1 MRQQLTL
8 QLFTPVGLHVLKL
21 YELYDPLHAEQHV
34 YNLTFGELLQN
45 NMMTANVL
53 NFINEPIS
61 RALNNPEFSVL
72 DLNVEINLKR
82 IHYLFIR
89 GDYYNICKTFDAL
102 SEIISCYQCDV
113 LLLTGRPSRLPGVQS
128 YFRSRLSIPAG
139 RILPLHGYYTGG
151 WYPFH
156 KQERIDDPK
165 TTAAVGAMLCFLSK
179 NLRLA
184 NFYFRSANMDLYST
198 VKYIGLLDNLN
209 MIKQENIYYRDIDL
223 DDPDYDFPDLSF
235 EIRGTTRLGFKQLE
249 IDRWPASPIYIL
261 TIENS
266 EVAKRLSADGAV
278 LEVTLGIKN
287 RQKTVENF
295 YIKDVKASDGRT
307 CDKTKDIKLNLNT
320 MVNSGLI
327 STQYWLDSGIGFFG
341 LSQAGKSY
349 LISALA
355 AGENGKLETVV
366 DNQTLDFIDHVN
378 PVGGGKEATGLVT
391 RFSRTAKG
399 GIANYPLE
407 LKLFQEIEIV
417 KILINAYFKDFDQ
430 QKVVNKIEFSE
441 LNQLIAR
448 AESKKQADY
457 TGGITEDDI
466 VDLYDYLSENFG
478 NSLEGLKG
486 GYWEKAVSLLPYL
499 ATVDRGILFSV
510 LWGGINE
517 LTAIYVQL
525 ATTLSSLNHVNT
537 VYAPLSVLVK
547 ENDGKKSQIDSIMNV
562 DMLERLNTEKDSSV
576 SVTPVNGVPTSISL
590 AQLAFLTAE
599 LIFPLVNQTRVPTFE
614 KVDLLDFPGYRG
626 RLNLISISD
635 VKEGNP
641 IAQLLLR
648 GKVAY
653 LFEKYTD
660 SQEMNV
666 LVVCT
671 PSDKQSD
678 VNDVGP
684 VLERWIDKT
693 QGETAEKRATKK
705 AGLLWAIT
713 MFDKRIGASLHQSED
728 NLSNTWGKGGLLQQT
743 ILERFGSY
751 DWLSNWSNN
760 GKFNNVFLVRK
771 PGFDVPFLNVDAKAN
786 LELSYNDNYQQEM
799 SVLKKTFVENSDIK
813 EYVNTPDQAWDA
825 MLKLND
831 GGIGRISH
839 YLEQV
844 AITEVKQ
851 QRIVEQLNEKIDY
864 IINMRFDTWY
874 QAGSDEELGK
884 KKQVISGVVK
894 ELRKSIIIR

>member
-1 MRQQLTL
+1 MKNLNEQLPKSWEQIYQASAQAIEWVNQTRDSSKR
-8 QLFTPVGLHVLKL
+8 LHN
-21 YELYDPLHAEQHV
+21 EAD
-34 YNLTFGELLQN
+34 NL
-45 NMMTANVL
+45 
-53 NFINEPIS
+53 I
-61 RALNNPEFSVL
+61 L
-72 DLNVEINLKR
+72 DLR
-82 IHYLFIR
+82 
-89 GDYYNICKTFDAL
+89 
-102 SEIISCYQCDV
+102 
-113 LLLTGRPSRLPGVQS
+113 RL
-128 YFRSRLSIPAG
+128 R
-139 RILPLHGYYTGG
+139 
-151 WYPFH
+151 
-156 KQERIDDPK
+156 
-165 TTAAVGAMLCFLSK
+165 
-179 NLRLA
+179 
-184 NFYFRSANMDLYST
+184 
-198 VKYIGLLDNLN
+198 
-209 MIKQENIYYRDIDL
+209 
-223 DDPDYDFPDLSF
+223 
-235 EIRGTTRLGFKQLE
+235 
-249 IDRWPASPIYIL
+249 
-261 TIENS
+261 NS
-266 EVAKRLSADGAV
+266 AKRLGDVSTKSVAV
-278 LEVTLGIKN
+278 
-287 RQKTVENF
+287 
-295 YIKDVKASDGRT
+295 
-307 CDKTKDIKLNLNT
+307 
-320 MVNSGLI
+320 
-327 STQYWLDSGIGFFG
+327 GFFG

-366 DNQTLDFIDHVN
+366 DNEILDFIDHVN

-430 QKVVNKIEFSE
+430 QKVINKVEFSE
-441 LNQLIAR
+441 LNQLIQR
-448 AESKKQADY
+448 IESKKQVDY

-486 GYWEKAVSLLPYL
+486 GYWEKAMSLLPYL
-499 ATVDRGILFSV
+499 SITDRGTLFSV
-510 LWGGINE
+510 LWGGISE
-517 LTAIYVQL
+517 LTAIYIQL

-537 VYAPLSVLVK
+537 VYAPLTVLVK
-547 ENDGKKSQIDSIMNV
+547 DNGDGTKSQIDSIMNV
-562 DMLERLNTEKDSSV
+562 DMLERLNTENDSSV
-576 SVTPVNGVPTSISL
+576 TVTPLNGVPTSISL

-614 KVDLLDFPGYRG
+614 NVDLLDFPGYRG

-693 QGETAEKRATKK
+693 QGETADKRATKK

-713 MFDKRIGASLHQSED
+713 MFDKRIGASLSLSQD
-728 NLSNTWGKGGLLQQT
+728 NLRNTWGKGGLLQQT

-751 DWLSNWSNN
+751 DWLSNWSND

-786 LELSYNDNYQQEM
+786 VELSYNDNYQQEM
-799 SVLKKTFVENSDIK
+799 LMLKNTFVENPDIQ
-813 EYVNTPDQAWDA
+813 EYVNAPDQAWDA
-825 MLKLND
+825 MLQLND
-831 GGIGRISH
+831 GGIGRISQ

-851 QRIVEQLNEKIDY
+851 QRIVEQLNEQIDY

-884 KKQVISGVVK
+884 KKQIINNVVK
-894 ELRKSIIIR
+894 ELQGKALLLGELLKVLELPDQTIRALYHSSHMDNDISNTSGDDVIDNSSNDFGLNTDFELFPEVNSPLQPQVVANIASESKFAKNVFTAWLEHLRNIVLDKHILQFFSIDQKALSFIVEELITGANRLKLETSLTEKVLANENVGSKRDELESRQISSINMLLADFIAWLGFIPGQTNDIPDSRVNQGKPIFSSPLTQFSSQLSHPLPVLDDKTKNYSQFAIFDWFIAFATLAQENVGHHAGREISQEQNSRLGEILTCFKESQI

>member
-1 MRQQLTL
+1 MKNLNEQLPKSWEQIYQASAQAIEWVNQTRDSSKR
-8 QLFTPVGLHVLKL
+8 LHN
-21 YELYDPLHAEQHV
+21 EAD
-34 YNLTFGELLQN
+34 NL
-45 NMMTANVL
+45 
-53 NFINEPIS
+53 I
-61 RALNNPEFSVL
+61 L
-72 DLNVEINLKR
+72 DLR
-82 IHYLFIR
+82 
-89 GDYYNICKTFDAL
+89 
-102 SEIISCYQCDV
+102 
-113 LLLTGRPSRLPGVQS
+113 RL
-128 YFRSRLSIPAG
+128 R
-139 RILPLHGYYTGG
+139 
-151 WYPFH
+151 
-156 KQERIDDPK
+156 
-165 TTAAVGAMLCFLSK
+165 
-179 NLRLA
+179 
-184 NFYFRSANMDLYST
+184 
-198 VKYIGLLDNLN
+198 
-209 MIKQENIYYRDIDL
+209 
-223 DDPDYDFPDLSF
+223 
-235 EIRGTTRLGFKQLE
+235 
-249 IDRWPASPIYIL
+249 
-261 TIENS
+261 NS
-266 EVAKRLSADGAV
+266 AKRLGDVSTKSVAV
-278 LEVTLGIKN
+278 
-287 RQKTVENF
+287 
-295 YIKDVKASDGRT
+295 
-307 CDKTKDIKLNLNT
+307 
-320 MVNSGLI
+320 
-327 STQYWLDSGIGFFG
+327 GFFG

-366 DNQTLDFIDHVN
+366 DNEVLDFIDHVN

-430 QKVVNKIEFSE
+430 QKVINKVEFSE
-441 LNQLIAR
+441 LNQLIQR
-448 AESKKQADY
+448 IESKKQADY

-486 GYWEKAVSLLPYL
+486 GYWEKVMSLLPYL
-499 ATVDRGILFSV
+499 SITDRGALFSV
-510 LWGGINE
+510 LWGGISE
-517 LTAIYVQL
+517 LTAIYIQL
-525 ATTLSSLNHVNT
+525 ATTLLSLNHVNT
-537 VYAPLSVLVK
+537 IYAPLTVLVK
-547 ENDGKKSQIDSIMNV
+547 DNGDGTKSQIDSIMNV
-562 DMLERLNTEKDSSV
+562 DMLERLNTKNDSSV
-576 SVTPVNGVPTSISL
+576 TVTPLNGVPTSISL

-614 KVDLLDFPGYRG
+614 NVDLLDFPGYRG

-684 VLERWIDKT
+684 VLQRWIDKT
-693 QGETAEKRATKK
+693 QGETADKRATKK

-713 MFDKRIGASLHQSED
+713 MFDKRIGASLSLSQD
-728 NLSNTWGKGGLLQQT
+728 NLKNTWGKGGLLQQT

-751 DWLSNWSNN
+751 DWLSNWSND

-786 LELSYNDNYQQEM
+786 IELSYNENYRQEM
-799 SVLKKTFVENSDIK
+799 LMLKNTFVENPDIQ
-813 EYVNTPDQAWDA
+813 EYVNAPDQAWDA

-831 GGIGRISH
+831 GGIGRISQ

-851 QRIVEQLNEKIDY
+851 QRIVEQLNEQIDY

-874 QAGSDEELGK
+874 QADSDEELGK
-884 KKQVISGVVK
+884 KKQIINNVVK
-894 ELRKSIIIR
+894 ELQGKALLLGELLKVLELPDQTIRALYHSSHMDNDISNTSGDDVIDNSSNDFGLNTDFELFPEVNSPLQPQVVANIASESKFAKNVFTAWLEHLRNIVLDKHILQFFSIDQKALSFIVEELITGANRLKLDTSLTEKVLANENVGSKRDDLESRQVSSINMLLADFIAWLGFIPGQTSNIPVSRVNQGKPIFSSPLSQFSSQLSHPLPVLDDKTKNYSQFAIFDWFIAFATLAQENVGHHAGREISQEQNSRLGEILTCFKESQI

>member
-1 MRQQLTL
+1 MKNLNEQLPKSWEQIYQASAQAIEWVNQTRDSSKR
-8 QLFTPVGLHVLKL
+8 LHN
-21 YELYDPLHAEQHV
+21 EAD
-34 YNLTFGELLQN
+34 NL
-45 NMMTANVL
+45 
-53 NFINEPIS
+53 I
-61 RALNNPEFSVL
+61 L
-72 DLNVEINLKR
+72 DLR
-82 IHYLFIR
+82 
-89 GDYYNICKTFDAL
+89 
-102 SEIISCYQCDV
+102 
-113 LLLTGRPSRLPGVQS
+113 RL
-128 YFRSRLSIPAG
+128 R
-139 RILPLHGYYTGG
+139 
-151 WYPFH
+151 
-156 KQERIDDPK
+156 
-165 TTAAVGAMLCFLSK
+165 
-179 NLRLA
+179 
-184 NFYFRSANMDLYST
+184 
-198 VKYIGLLDNLN
+198 
-209 MIKQENIYYRDIDL
+209 
-223 DDPDYDFPDLSF
+223 
-235 EIRGTTRLGFKQLE
+235 
-249 IDRWPASPIYIL
+249 
-261 TIENS
+261 NS
-266 EVAKRLSADGAV
+266 AKRLGDVSTKSVAV
-278 LEVTLGIKN
+278 
-287 RQKTVENF
+287 
-295 YIKDVKASDGRT
+295 
-307 CDKTKDIKLNLNT
+307 
-320 MVNSGLI
+320 
-327 STQYWLDSGIGFFG
+327 GFFG

-366 DNQTLDFIDHVN
+366 DNEVLDFIDHVN

-430 QKVVNKIEFSE
+430 QKVINKVEFSE
-441 LNQLIAR
+441 LNQLIQR
-448 AESKKQADY
+448 IESKKQVDY

-486 GYWEKAVSLLPYL
+486 GYWEKAMSLLPYL
-499 ATVDRGILFSV
+499 SITDRGTLFSV
-510 LWGGINE
+510 LWGGISE
-517 LTAIYVQL
+517 LTAIYIQL

-537 VYAPLSVLVK
+537 VYAPLTVLVK
-547 ENDGKKSQIDSIMNV
+547 DNGDGTKSQIDSIMNV
-562 DMLERLNTEKDSSV
+562 DMLERLNTENDSSV
-576 SVTPVNGVPTSISL
+576 TVTPLNGVPTSISL

-614 KVDLLDFPGYRG
+614 NVDLLDFPGYRG

-693 QGETAEKRATKK
+693 QGETADKRATKK

-713 MFDKRIGASLHQSED
+713 MFDKRIGASLSLSQD
-728 NLSNTWGKGGLLQQT
+728 NLRNTWGKGGLLQQT

-751 DWLSNWSNN
+751 DWLSNWSND

-786 LELSYNDNYQQEM
+786 VELSYNDNYQQEM
-799 SVLKKTFVENSDIK
+799 LMLKNTFVENPDIQ
-813 EYVNTPDQAWDA
+813 EYVNAPDQAWDA
-825 MLKLND
+825 MLQLND
-831 GGIGRISH
+831 GGIGRISQ

-851 QRIVEQLNEKIDY
+851 QRIVEQLNEQIDY

-884 KKQVISGVVK
+884 KKQIINNVIK
-894 ELRKSIIIR
+894 ELQGKALLLGELLKVLELPDQTIRALYHSSHMDNDISNTSGDDVIDNSSNDFGLNTDFQLFPEVNSPLQPQVVANIASESKFAKNVFTAWLEHLRNIVLDKHILQFFSIDQKALSFIVEELITGANRLKLETSLTEKVLANENVGSKRDELESRQVSSINMLLADFIAWLGFIPGQTNNIPDSRVNQGKPIFSSPLSQFSSQLSHPLPVLDDKTKNYSQFAIFDWFIAFAMLAQENVGHHAGREISQEQNSRLGEILTCFKESQI

>member
-1 MRQQLTL
+1 MKNLNEQLPKSWEQIYQASAQAIEWVNQTRDSSKR
-8 QLFTPVGLHVLKL
+8 LHN
-21 YELYDPLHAEQHV
+21 EAD
-34 YNLTFGELLQN
+34 NL
-45 NMMTANVL
+45 
-53 NFINEPIS
+53 I
-61 RALNNPEFSVL
+61 L
-72 DLNVEINLKR
+72 DLR
-82 IHYLFIR
+82 
-89 GDYYNICKTFDAL
+89 
-102 SEIISCYQCDV
+102 
-113 LLLTGRPSRLPGVQS
+113 RL
-128 YFRSRLSIPAG
+128 R
-139 RILPLHGYYTGG
+139 
-151 WYPFH
+151 
-156 KQERIDDPK
+156 
-165 TTAAVGAMLCFLSK
+165 
-179 NLRLA
+179 
-184 NFYFRSANMDLYST
+184 
-198 VKYIGLLDNLN
+198 
-209 MIKQENIYYRDIDL
+209 
-223 DDPDYDFPDLSF
+223 
-235 EIRGTTRLGFKQLE
+235 
-249 IDRWPASPIYIL
+249 
-261 TIENS
+261 NS
-266 EVAKRLSADGAV
+266 AKRLGDVSTKSVAV
-278 LEVTLGIKN
+278 
-287 RQKTVENF
+287 
-295 YIKDVKASDGRT
+295 
-307 CDKTKDIKLNLNT
+307 
-320 MVNSGLI
+320 
-327 STQYWLDSGIGFFG
+327 GFFG

-366 DNQTLDFIDHVN
+366 DNEVLDFIDHVN

-430 QKVVNKIEFSE
+430 QKVINKVEFSE
-441 LNQLIAR
+441 LNQLIQR
-448 AESKKQADY
+448 IESKKQADY

-486 GYWEKAVSLLPYL
+486 GYWEKAMSLLPYL
-499 ATVDRGILFSV
+499 SITDRGSLFSV
-510 LWGGINE
+510 LWGGISE
-517 LTAIYVQL
+517 LTAIYIQL
-525 ATTLSSLNHVNT
+525 ATTLLSLNHVNT
-537 VYAPLSVLVK
+537 IYAPLTVLVK
-547 ENDGKKSQIDSIMNV
+547 DNGDGTKSQIDSIMNV
-562 DMLERLNTEKDSSV
+562 DMLERLNTKNDSSV
-576 SVTPVNGVPTSISL
+576 TVTPLNGVPTSISL

-614 KVDLLDFPGYRG
+614 NVDLLDFPGYRG

-684 VLERWIDKT
+684 VLQRWIDKT
-693 QGETAEKRATKK
+693 QGETADKRATKK

-713 MFDKRIGASLHQSED
+713 MFDKRIGASLSLSQD
-728 NLSNTWGKGGLLQQT
+728 NLKNTWGKGGLLQQT

-751 DWLSNWSNN
+751 DWLSNWSND

-786 LELSYNDNYQQEM
+786 IELSYNENYRQEM
-799 SVLKKTFVENSDIK
+799 LMLKNTFVENPDIQ
-813 EYVNTPDQAWDA
+813 EYVNAPDQAWDA

-831 GGIGRISH
+831 GGIGRISQ

-851 QRIVEQLNEKIDY
+851 QRIVEQLNEQIDY

-874 QAGSDEELGK
+874 QADSDEELGK
-884 KKQVISGVVK
+884 KKQIINNVVK
-894 ELRKSIIIR
+894 ELQGKALLLGELLKVLELPDQTIRALYHSSHMDNDISNTSGDDVIDNSSNDFGLNTDFELFPEVNSPLQPQVVANIASESKFAKNVFTAWLEHLRNIVLDKHILQFFSIDQKALSFIVEELITGANRLKLDTSLTEKVLANENVGSKRDDLESRQVSSINMLLADFIAWLGFIPGQTSNIPVSRVNQGKPIFSSPLSQFSSQLSHPLPVLDDKTKNYSQFAIFDWFIAFATLAQENVGHHAGREISQEQNSRLGEILTCFKESQI

>member
-1 MRQQLTL
+1 MKNLNEQLPKSWEQIYQASAQAIEWVNQTRDSSKR
-8 QLFTPVGLHVLKL
+8 LHN
-21 YELYDPLHAEQHV
+21 EAD
-34 YNLTFGELLQN
+34 NL
-45 NMMTANVL
+45 
-53 NFINEPIS
+53 I
-61 RALNNPEFSVL
+61 L
-72 DLNVEINLKR
+72 DLR
-82 IHYLFIR
+82 
-89 GDYYNICKTFDAL
+89 
-102 SEIISCYQCDV
+102 
-113 LLLTGRPSRLPGVQS
+113 RL
-128 YFRSRLSIPAG
+128 R
-139 RILPLHGYYTGG
+139 
-151 WYPFH
+151 
-156 KQERIDDPK
+156 
-165 TTAAVGAMLCFLSK
+165 
-179 NLRLA
+179 
-184 NFYFRSANMDLYST
+184 
-198 VKYIGLLDNLN
+198 
-209 MIKQENIYYRDIDL
+209 
-223 DDPDYDFPDLSF
+223 
-235 EIRGTTRLGFKQLE
+235 
-249 IDRWPASPIYIL
+249 
-261 TIENS
+261 NS
-266 EVAKRLSADGAV
+266 AKRLGDVSTKSVAV
-278 LEVTLGIKN
+278 
-287 RQKTVENF
+287 
-295 YIKDVKASDGRT
+295 
-307 CDKTKDIKLNLNT
+307 
-320 MVNSGLI
+320 
-327 STQYWLDSGIGFFG
+327 GFFG

-366 DNQTLDFIDHVN
+366 DNEVLDFIDHVN

-430 QKVVNKIEFSE
+430 QKVINKVEFSE
-441 LNQLIAR
+441 LNQLIQR
-448 AESKKQADY
+448 IESKKQVDY

-486 GYWEKAVSLLPYL
+486 GYWEKAMSLLPYL
-499 ATVDRGILFSV
+499 SITDRGTLFSV
-510 LWGGINE
+510 LWGGISE
-517 LTAIYVQL
+517 LTAIYIQL

-537 VYAPLSVLVK
+537 VYAPLTVLVK
-547 ENDGKKSQIDSIMNV
+547 DNGDGTKSQIDSIMNV
-562 DMLERLNTEKDSSV
+562 DMLERLNTENDSSV
-576 SVTPVNGVPTSISL
+576 TVTPLNGVPTSISL

-614 KVDLLDFPGYRG
+614 NVDLLDFPGYRG

-693 QGETAEKRATKK
+693 QGETADKRATKK

-713 MFDKRIGASLHQSED
+713 MFDKRIGASLSLSQD
-728 NLSNTWGKGGLLQQT
+728 NLRNTWGKGGLLQQT

-751 DWLSNWSNN
+751 DWLSNWSNG

-786 LELSYNDNYQQEM
+786 VELSYNDNYQQEM
-799 SVLKKTFVENSDIK
+799 LMLKNTFVENPDIQ
-813 EYVNTPDQAWDA
+813 EYVNDPDQAWDA
-825 MLKLND
+825 MLQLND
-831 GGIGRISH
+831 GGIGRISQ

-851 QRIVEQLNEKIDY
+851 QRIVEQLNEQIDY

-884 KKQVISGVVK
+884 KKQIINNVIK
-894 ELRKSIIIR
+894 ELQGKALLLGELLKVLELPDQTIRALYHSSHMDNDISNTSGDDVIDNSSNDFGLNTDFQLFPEVNSPLQPQVVANIASESKFAKNVFTAWLEHLRNIVLDKHILQFFSIDQKALSFIVEELITGANRLKLETSLTEKVLANENVGSKRDELESRQISSINMLLADFIAWLGFIPGQTNDIPDSRVNQGKPIFSSPLTQFSSQLSHPLPVLDDKTKNYSQFAIFDWFIAFAMLAQENVGHHAGREISQEQNSRLGEILTCFKESQI

>member
-1 MRQQLTL
+1 MKNLNEQL
-8 QLFTPVGLHVLKL
+8 PKSW
-21 YELYDPLHAEQHV
+21 EQV
-34 YNLTFGELLQN
+34 YQASEQAIEWVSQTRD
-45 NMMTANVL
+45 
-53 NFINEPIS
+53 S
-61 RALNNPEFSVL
+61 SKRLNNEADNLIL
-72 DLNVEINLKR
+72 DLR
-82 IHYLFIR
+82 
-89 GDYYNICKTFDAL
+89 
-102 SEIISCYQCDV
+102 
-113 LLLTGRPSRLPGVQS
+113 RL
-128 YFRSRLSIPAG
+128 R
-139 RILPLHGYYTGG
+139 
-151 WYPFH
+151 
-156 KQERIDDPK
+156 
-165 TTAAVGAMLCFLSK
+165 
-179 NLRLA
+179 
-184 NFYFRSANMDLYST
+184 
-198 VKYIGLLDNLN
+198 
-209 MIKQENIYYRDIDL
+209 
-223 DDPDYDFPDLSF
+223 
-235 EIRGTTRLGFKQLE
+235 
-249 IDRWPASPIYIL
+249 
-261 TIENS
+261 NS
-266 EVAKRLSADGAV
+266 AKRLGDVSTKSVAV
-278 LEVTLGIKN
+278 
-287 RQKTVENF
+287 
-295 YIKDVKASDGRT
+295 
-307 CDKTKDIKLNLNT
+307 
-320 MVNSGLI
+320 
-327 STQYWLDSGIGFFG
+327 GFFG

-366 DNQTLDFIDHVN
+366 DNEILDFIDHVN

-441 LNQLIAR
+441 LNQLIQQS
-448 AESKKQADY
+448 ENKKQSDY

-499 ATVDRGILFSV
+499 STVDRGALFSV
-510 LWGGINE
+510 LWGGISE

-525 ATTLSSLNHVNT
+525 ATTLSSLNHANT
-537 VYAPLSVLVK
+537 IYAPLSVLVK
-547 ENDGKKSQIDSIMNV
+547 EHDGKKSQIDSIMNV

-576 SVTPVNGVPTSISL
+576 SVTPLNGIPTSISL

-799 SVLKKTFVENSDIK
+799 SVLKKTFVENPDIK
-813 EYVNTPDQAWDA
+813 EYVSDPDQAWDA

-831 GGIGRISH
+831 GGIGRISQ

-884 KKQVISGVVK
+884 KKQIISGVVK
-894 ELRKSIIIR
+894 ELQGKALLLGELLKVLELPDQTIRALYHSSHINNEVSTTGSDDILDNSSNDFGLNTEFELFPDSSSPLKPKAVASLPTESKFAKNVFTAWLEHLRNIVLDKHILQFFGLEQKSLSFIVEELITAANRLKLEASLTQKILDIENMGSKRDDLESRQISSIHLFLTDFIAWLGFIQGQANEIPTSRVNQGKPIFSSPLSQFSSQLSHPLPVLDDKTKNYSQFAIFDWFIAFAVLAQENVGHHAGREISQEQNSQLGEVLTIFKQSQIK

>member
-1 MRQQLTL
+1 MKNLNEQLPKSWEKIYQASAQAIEWVNQTRDSSKR
-8 QLFTPVGLHVLKL
+8 LHN
-21 YELYDPLHAEQHV
+21 EAD
-34 YNLTFGELLQN
+34 NL
-45 NMMTANVL
+45 
-53 NFINEPIS
+53 I
-61 RALNNPEFSVL
+61 L
-72 DLNVEINLKR
+72 DLR
-82 IHYLFIR
+82 
-89 GDYYNICKTFDAL
+89 
-102 SEIISCYQCDV
+102 
-113 LLLTGRPSRLPGVQS
+113 RL
-128 YFRSRLSIPAG
+128 R
-139 RILPLHGYYTGG
+139 
-151 WYPFH
+151 
-156 KQERIDDPK
+156 
-165 TTAAVGAMLCFLSK
+165 
-179 NLRLA
+179 
-184 NFYFRSANMDLYST
+184 
-198 VKYIGLLDNLN
+198 
-209 MIKQENIYYRDIDL
+209 
-223 DDPDYDFPDLSF
+223 
-235 EIRGTTRLGFKQLE
+235 
-249 IDRWPASPIYIL
+249 
-261 TIENS
+261 NS
-266 EVAKRLSADGAV
+266 AKRLGDVSTKSVAV
-278 LEVTLGIKN
+278 
-287 RQKTVENF
+287 
-295 YIKDVKASDGRT
+295 
-307 CDKTKDIKLNLNT
+307 
-320 MVNSGLI
+320 
-327 STQYWLDSGIGFFG
+327 GFFG

-366 DNQTLDFIDHVN
+366 DNEILDFIDHVN

-430 QKVVNKIEFSE
+430 QKVINKVEFSE
-441 LNQLIAR
+441 LNQLIQR
-448 AESKKQADY
+448 IESKKQVDY

-486 GYWEKAVSLLPYL
+486 GYWEKAMSLLPYL
-499 ATVDRGILFSV
+499 SITDRGTLFSV
-510 LWGGINE
+510 LWGGISE
-517 LTAIYVQL
+517 LTAIYIQL

-537 VYAPLSVLVK
+537 VYAPLTVLVK
-547 ENDGKKSQIDSIMNV
+547 DNEDGTKSQIDSIMNV
-562 DMLERLNTEKDSSV
+562 DMLERLNTENDSSV
-576 SVTPVNGVPTSISL
+576 TVTPLNGMPTSISL

-614 KVDLLDFPGYRG
+614 NVDLLDFPGYRG
-626 RLNLISISD
+626 RLNLTSISD

-641 IAQLLLR
+641 VAQLLLR

-693 QGETAEKRATKK
+693 QGETADKRATKK

-713 MFDKRIGASLHQSED
+713 MFDKRIGASLSLSQD
-728 NLSNTWGKGGLLQQT
+728 NLRNTWGKGGLLQQT

-751 DWLSNWSNN
+751 DWLSNWSND

-786 LELSYNDNYQQEM
+786 VELSYNDNYQQEM
-799 SVLKKTFVENSDIK
+799 LMLKNTFVENPDIQ
-813 EYVNTPDQAWDA
+813 EYVNDPDQAWDA
-825 MLKLND
+825 MLQLND
-831 GGIGRISH
+831 GGIGRISQ

-851 QRIVEQLNEKIDY
+851 QRIVEQLNEQIDY

-884 KKQVISGVVK
+884 KKQIINNVVK
-894 ELRKSIIIR
+894 ELQGKALLLGELLKVLELPDQTIRALYHSSHMDNDISNTSGDDVIDNSSNDFGLNTDFELFPEVNSPLQPQVVANIASESKFAKNVFTAWLEHLRNIVLDKHILQFFSIDQKALSFIVEELITGANRLKLETSLTEKVLANENVGSKRDELESRQISTIHMLLADFIAWLGFIPGQKIDIPTSRVNQGKPIFSSPLSQFSSQLSHPLPVLDDKTKNYSQFAIFDWFIAFAMLAQENVGHHAGREISQEQNSRLGEILTCFKQSQIQ

>member
-1 MRQQLTL
+1 MKNLNEQLPKSWEQIYQASAQAIEWVKQTRDSSKR
-8 QLFTPVGLHVLKL
+8 LHN
-21 YELYDPLHAEQHV
+21 EAD
-34 YNLTFGELLQN
+34 NL
-45 NMMTANVL
+45 
-53 NFINEPIS
+53 I
-61 RALNNPEFSVL
+61 L
-72 DLNVEINLKR
+72 DLR
-82 IHYLFIR
+82 
-89 GDYYNICKTFDAL
+89 
-102 SEIISCYQCDV
+102 
-113 LLLTGRPSRLPGVQS
+113 RL
-128 YFRSRLSIPAG
+128 R
-139 RILPLHGYYTGG
+139 
-151 WYPFH
+151 
-156 KQERIDDPK
+156 
-165 TTAAVGAMLCFLSK
+165 
-179 NLRLA
+179 
-184 NFYFRSANMDLYST
+184 
-198 VKYIGLLDNLN
+198 
-209 MIKQENIYYRDIDL
+209 
-223 DDPDYDFPDLSF
+223 
-235 EIRGTTRLGFKQLE
+235 
-249 IDRWPASPIYIL
+249 
-261 TIENS
+261 NS
-266 EVAKRLSADGAV
+266 AKRLGDVSTKSVAV
-278 LEVTLGIKN
+278 
-287 RQKTVENF
+287 
-295 YIKDVKASDGRT
+295 
-307 CDKTKDIKLNLNT
+307 
-320 MVNSGLI
+320 
-327 STQYWLDSGIGFFG
+327 GFFG

-366 DNQTLDFIDHVN
+366 DNEVLDFIDHVN

-430 QKVVNKIEFSE
+430 QKVINKVEFSE
-441 LNQLIAR
+441 LNQLIQR
-448 AESKKQADY
+448 IESKKQVDY

-486 GYWEKAVSLLPYL
+486 GYWEKAMSLLPYL
-499 ATVDRGILFSV
+499 SITDRGTLFSV
-510 LWGGINE
+510 LWGGISE
-517 LTAIYVQL
+517 LTAIYIQL

-537 VYAPLSVLVK
+537 VYAPLTVLVK
-547 ENDGKKSQIDSIMNV
+547 DNVDGTKSQIDSIMNV
-562 DMLERLNTEKDSSV
+562 DMLERLNTENDSSV
-576 SVTPVNGVPTSISL
+576 TVTPLNGVPTSISL

-614 KVDLLDFPGYRG
+614 NVDLLDFPGYRG

-693 QGETAEKRATKK
+693 QGETADKRATKK

-713 MFDKRIGASLHQSED
+713 MFDKRIGASLSLSQD
-728 NLSNTWGKGGLLQQT
+728 NLRNTWGKGGLLQQT

-751 DWLSNWSNN
+751 DWLSNWSNG

-786 LELSYNDNYQQEM
+786 VELSYNDNYQQEM
-799 SVLKKTFVENSDIK
+799 LMLKNTFVENPDIQ
-813 EYVNTPDQAWDA
+813 EYVNDPDQAWDA
-825 MLKLND
+825 MLQLND
-831 GGIGRISH
+831 GGIGRISQ

-851 QRIVEQLNEKIDY
+851 QRIVEQLNEQIDY

-884 KKQVISGVVK
+884 KKQIINNVVK
-894 ELRKSIIIR
+894 ELQGKALLLGELLKVLELPDQTIRALYHSSHMDNDISNTSGDDVIDNSSNDFGLNTDFQLFPEVNSPLQPQVVANIASESKFAKNVFTAWLEHLRNIVLDKHILQFFSIDQKALSFIVEELITGANRLKLETSLTEKVLANENVGSKRDELESRQISSINMLLADFIAWLGFIPGQTNDIPDSRVNQGKPIFSSPLTQFSSQLSHPLPVLDDKTKNYSQFAIFDWFIAFATLAQENVGHHAGREISQEQNSRLGEILTCFKESQI

>member
-1 MRQQLTL
+1 MKNLNEQLPKSWEQIYQASAQAIEWVNQTRDSSKR
-8 QLFTPVGLHVLKL
+8 LHN
-21 YELYDPLHAEQHV
+21 EAD
-34 YNLTFGELLQN
+34 NL
-45 NMMTANVL
+45 
-53 NFINEPIS
+53 I
-61 RALNNPEFSVL
+61 L
-72 DLNVEINLKR
+72 DLR
-82 IHYLFIR
+82 
-89 GDYYNICKTFDAL
+89 
-102 SEIISCYQCDV
+102 
-113 LLLTGRPSRLPGVQS
+113 RL
-128 YFRSRLSIPAG
+128 R
-139 RILPLHGYYTGG
+139 
-151 WYPFH
+151 
-156 KQERIDDPK
+156 
-165 TTAAVGAMLCFLSK
+165 
-179 NLRLA
+179 
-184 NFYFRSANMDLYST
+184 
-198 VKYIGLLDNLN
+198 
-209 MIKQENIYYRDIDL
+209 
-223 DDPDYDFPDLSF
+223 
-235 EIRGTTRLGFKQLE
+235 
-249 IDRWPASPIYIL
+249 
-261 TIENS
+261 NS
-266 EVAKRLSADGAV
+266 AKRLGDVSTKSVAV
-278 LEVTLGIKN
+278 
-287 RQKTVENF
+287 
-295 YIKDVKASDGRT
+295 
-307 CDKTKDIKLNLNT
+307 
-320 MVNSGLI
+320 
-327 STQYWLDSGIGFFG
+327 GFFG

-366 DNQTLDFIDHVN
+366 DNEVLDFIDHVN

-430 QKVVNKIEFSE
+430 QKVINKVEFSE
-441 LNQLIAR
+441 LNQLIQR
-448 AESKKQADY
+448 IESKKQVDY

-486 GYWEKAVSLLPYL
+486 GYWEKAMSLLPYL
-499 ATVDRGILFSV
+499 TITDRGTLFSV
-510 LWGGINE
+510 LWGGISE
-517 LTAIYVQL
+517 LTAIYIQL

-537 VYAPLSVLVK
+537 VYAPLTVLVK
-547 ENDGKKSQIDSIMNV
+547 DNGDGTKSQIDSIMNV
-562 DMLERLNTEKDSSV
+562 DMLERLNTENDSSV
-576 SVTPVNGVPTSISL
+576 TVTPLNGVPTSISL

-614 KVDLLDFPGYRG
+614 NVDLLDFPGYRG

-693 QGETAEKRATKK
+693 QGETADKRATKK

-713 MFDKRIGASLHQSED
+713 MFDKRIGASLSLSQD
-728 NLSNTWGKGGLLQQT
+728 NLRNTWGKGGLLQQT

-751 DWLSNWSNN
+751 DWLSNWSND

-786 LELSYNDNYQQEM
+786 VELSYNDNYQQEM
-799 SVLKKTFVENSDIK
+799 LMLKNTFVENPDIQ
-813 EYVNTPDQAWDA
+813 EYVNDPDQAWDA
-825 MLKLND
+825 MLQLND
-831 GGIGRISH
+831 GGIGRISQ

-851 QRIVEQLNEKIDY
+851 QRIVEQLNEQIDY

-884 KKQVISGVVK
+884 KKQIINNVIK
-894 ELRKSIIIR
+894 ELQGKALLLGELLKVLELPDQTIRALYHSSHMDNDISNTSGDDVIDNSSNDFGLNTDFQLFPEVNSPLQPQVVANIANESKFAKNVFTAWLEHLRNIVLDKHILQFFSIDQKALSFIVEELITGANRLKLETSLTEKVLANENVGSKRDELESRQISSINMLLADFIAWLGFIPGQTNDIPDSRVNQGKPIFSSPLTQFSSQLSHPLPVLDDKTKNYSQFAIFDWFIAFATLAQENVGHHAGREISQEQNSRLGEILTCFKESQI

>member
-1 MRQQLTL
+1 MKNLNEQLPKSWEQIYQASARAIEWVNQTRDSSKR
-8 QLFTPVGLHVLKL
+8 LHN
-21 YELYDPLHAEQHV
+21 EAD
-34 YNLTFGELLQN
+34 NL
-45 NMMTANVL
+45 
-53 NFINEPIS
+53 I
-61 RALNNPEFSVL
+61 L
-72 DLNVEINLKR
+72 DLR
-82 IHYLFIR
+82 
-89 GDYYNICKTFDAL
+89 
-102 SEIISCYQCDV
+102 
-113 LLLTGRPSRLPGVQS
+113 RL
-128 YFRSRLSIPAG
+128 R
-139 RILPLHGYYTGG
+139 
-151 WYPFH
+151 
-156 KQERIDDPK
+156 
-165 TTAAVGAMLCFLSK
+165 
-179 NLRLA
+179 
-184 NFYFRSANMDLYST
+184 
-198 VKYIGLLDNLN
+198 
-209 MIKQENIYYRDIDL
+209 
-223 DDPDYDFPDLSF
+223 
-235 EIRGTTRLGFKQLE
+235 
-249 IDRWPASPIYIL
+249 
-261 TIENS
+261 NS
-266 EVAKRLSADGAV
+266 AKRLGDVSTKSVAV
-278 LEVTLGIKN
+278 
-287 RQKTVENF
+287 
-295 YIKDVKASDGRT
+295 
-307 CDKTKDIKLNLNT
+307 
-320 MVNSGLI
+320 
-327 STQYWLDSGIGFFG
+327 GFFG

-366 DNQTLDFIDHVN
+366 DNEVLDFIDHVN

-430 QKVVNKIEFSE
+430 QKVINKVEFSE
-441 LNQLIAR
+441 LNQLIQR
-448 AESKKQADY
+448 IESKKQVDY

-486 GYWEKAVSLLPYL
+486 GYWEKAMSLLPYISI
-499 ATVDRGILFSV
+499 TDRGTLFSV
-510 LWGGINE
+510 LWGGISE
-517 LTAIYVQL
+517 LTAIYIQL

-537 VYAPLSVLVK
+537 VYAPLTVLVK
-547 ENDGKKSQIDSIMNV
+547 DNGDGTKSQIDSIMNV
-562 DMLERLNTEKDSSV
+562 DMLERLNTENDSSV
-576 SVTPVNGVPTSISL
+576 TVTPLNGVPTSISL

-614 KVDLLDFPGYRG
+614 NVDLLDFPGYRG

-693 QGETAEKRATKK
+693 QGETADKRATKK

-713 MFDKRIGASLHQSED
+713 MFDKRIGASLSLSQD
-728 NLSNTWGKGGLLQQT
+728 NLRNTWGKGGLLQQT

-751 DWLSNWSNN
+751 DWLSNWSNG

-786 LELSYNDNYQQEM
+786 VELSYNDNYQQEM
-799 SVLKKTFVENSDIK
+799 LMLKNTFVENPDIQ
-813 EYVNTPDQAWDA
+813 EYVNDPDQAWDA
-825 MLKLND
+825 MLQLND
-831 GGIGRISH
+831 GGIGRISQ

-851 QRIVEQLNEKIDY
+851 QRIVEQLNEQIDY

-884 KKQVISGVVK
+884 KKQIINNVIK
-894 ELRKSIIIR
+894 ELQGKALLLGELLKVLELPDQTIRALYHSSHMDNDISNTSGDDVIDNSSNDFGLNTDFQLFPEVNSPLQPQVVANIASESKFAKNVFTAWLEHLRNIVLDKHILQFFSIDQKALSFIVEELITGANRLKLETSLTEKVLANENVGSKRDELESRQVSSINMLLADFIAWLGFIPGQTNNIPDSRVNQGKPIFSSPLSQFSSQLSHPLPVLDDKTKNYSQFAIFDWFIAFATLAQENVGHHAGREISQEQNSRLGEILTCFKESQI

>member
-1 MRQQLTL
+1 MKNLNEQLPKSWEQIYQASAQAIEWVNQTRDSSKR
-8 QLFTPVGLHVLKL
+8 LHN
-21 YELYDPLHAEQHV
+21 EAD
-34 YNLTFGELLQN
+34 NL
-45 NMMTANVL
+45 
-53 NFINEPIS
+53 I
-61 RALNNPEFSVL
+61 L
-72 DLNVEINLKR
+72 DLR
-82 IHYLFIR
+82 
-89 GDYYNICKTFDAL
+89 
-102 SEIISCYQCDV
+102 
-113 LLLTGRPSRLPGVQS
+113 RL
-128 YFRSRLSIPAG
+128 R
-139 RILPLHGYYTGG
+139 
-151 WYPFH
+151 
-156 KQERIDDPK
+156 
-165 TTAAVGAMLCFLSK
+165 
-179 NLRLA
+179 
-184 NFYFRSANMDLYST
+184 
-198 VKYIGLLDNLN
+198 
-209 MIKQENIYYRDIDL
+209 
-223 DDPDYDFPDLSF
+223 
-235 EIRGTTRLGFKQLE
+235 
-249 IDRWPASPIYIL
+249 
-261 TIENS
+261 NS
-266 EVAKRLSADGAV
+266 AKRLGDVSTKSVAV
-278 LEVTLGIKN
+278 
-287 RQKTVENF
+287 
-295 YIKDVKASDGRT
+295 
-307 CDKTKDIKLNLNT
+307 
-320 MVNSGLI
+320 
-327 STQYWLDSGIGFFG
+327 GFFG

-366 DNQTLDFIDHVN
+366 DNEILDFIDHVN

-430 QKVVNKIEFSE
+430 QKVINKVEFSE
-441 LNQLIAR
+441 LNQLIQR
-448 AESKKQADY
+448 IESKKQVDY

-486 GYWEKAVSLLPYL
+486 GYWEKAMSLLPYL
-499 ATVDRGILFSV
+499 SITDRGSLFSV
-510 LWGGINE
+510 LWGGISE
-517 LTAIYVQL
+517 LTAIYIQL

-537 VYAPLSVLVK
+537 VYAPLTVLVK
-547 ENDGKKSQIDSIMNV
+547 DNEDGTKSQIDSIMNV
-562 DMLERLNTEKDSSV
+562 DMLERLNTENDSSV
-576 SVTPVNGVPTSISL
+576 TVTPLNGMPTSISL

-614 KVDLLDFPGYRG
+614 NVDLLDFPGYRG
-626 RLNLISISD
+626 RLNLTSISD

-641 IAQLLLR
+641 VAQLLLR

-693 QGETAEKRATKK
+693 QGETADKRATKK

-713 MFDKRIGASLHQSED
+713 MFDKRIGASLSLSQD
-728 NLSNTWGKGGLLQQT
+728 NLRNTWGKGGLLQQT

-751 DWLSNWSNN
+751 DWLSNWSND

-786 LELSYNDNYQQEM
+786 IELSYNENYRQEM
-799 SVLKKTFVENSDIK
+799 LMLKNTFVENPDIQ
-813 EYVNTPDQAWDA
+813 EYVNAPDQAWDA
-825 MLKLND
+825 MLQLND
-831 GGIGRISH
+831 GGIGRISQ

-851 QRIVEQLNEKIDY
+851 QRIVEQLNEQIDY
-864 IINMRFDTWY
+864 IINIRFDTWY

-884 KKQVISGVVK
+884 KKQIINNVVK
-894 ELRKSIIIR
+894 ELQGKALLLGELLKVLELPDQTIRALYHSSHMDNDISNTSGDDVIDNSSNDFGLNTDFELFPEVNSPLQPQVVANIASESKFAKNVFTAWLEHLRNIVLDKHILQFFSIDQKALSFIVEELITGANRLKLETSLTEKVLANENVGSKRDELESRQISSINMLLADFIAWLGFIPGQTNDIPDSRVNQGKPIFSSPLTQFSSQLSHPLPVLDDKTKNYSQFAIFDWFIAFATLAQENVGHHAGREISQEQNSRLGEILTCFKESQI

>member
-1 MRQQLTL
+1 MKNLNEQLPKSWEQIYQASAQAIEWVNQTRDSSKR
-8 QLFTPVGLHVLKL
+8 LHN
-21 YELYDPLHAEQHV
+21 EAD
-34 YNLTFGELLQN
+34 NL
-45 NMMTANVL
+45 
-53 NFINEPIS
+53 I
-61 RALNNPEFSVL
+61 L
-72 DLNVEINLKR
+72 DLR
-82 IHYLFIR
+82 
-89 GDYYNICKTFDAL
+89 
-102 SEIISCYQCDV
+102 
-113 LLLTGRPSRLPGVQS
+113 RL
-128 YFRSRLSIPAG
+128 R
-139 RILPLHGYYTGG
+139 
-151 WYPFH
+151 
-156 KQERIDDPK
+156 
-165 TTAAVGAMLCFLSK
+165 
-179 NLRLA
+179 
-184 NFYFRSANMDLYST
+184 
-198 VKYIGLLDNLN
+198 
-209 MIKQENIYYRDIDL
+209 
-223 DDPDYDFPDLSF
+223 
-235 EIRGTTRLGFKQLE
+235 
-249 IDRWPASPIYIL
+249 
-261 TIENS
+261 NS
-266 EVAKRLSADGAV
+266 AKRLGDVSTKSVAV
-278 LEVTLGIKN
+278 
-287 RQKTVENF
+287 
-295 YIKDVKASDGRT
+295 
-307 CDKTKDIKLNLNT
+307 
-320 MVNSGLI
+320 
-327 STQYWLDSGIGFFG
+327 GFFG

-366 DNQTLDFIDHVN
+366 DNEVLDFIDHVN

-430 QKVVNKIEFSE
+430 QKVINKVEFSE
-441 LNQLIAR
+441 LNQLIQR
-448 AESKKQADY
+448 IESKKQVDY

-486 GYWEKAVSLLPYL
+486 GYWEKAMSLLPYL
-499 ATVDRGILFSV
+499 SITDRGTLFSV
-510 LWGGINE
+510 LWGGISE
-517 LTAIYVQL
+517 LTAIYIQL

-537 VYAPLSVLVK
+537 VYAPLTVLVK
-547 ENDGKKSQIDSIMNV
+547 DNGDGTKSQIDSIMNV
-562 DMLERLNTEKDSSV
+562 DMLERLNTENDSSV
-576 SVTPVNGVPTSISL
+576 TVTPLNGVPTSISL

-614 KVDLLDFPGYRG
+614 NVDLLDFPGYRG

-693 QGETAEKRATKK
+693 QGETADKRATKK

-713 MFDKRIGASLHQSED
+713 MFDKRIGASLSLSQD
-728 NLSNTWGKGGLLQQT
+728 NLRNTWGKGGLLQQT

-751 DWLSNWSNN
+751 DWLSNWSND

-786 LELSYNDNYQQEM
+786 VELSYNDNYQQEM
-799 SVLKKTFVENSDIK
+799 LMLKNTFVENPDIQ
-813 EYVNTPDQAWDA
+813 EYVNDPDQAWDA
-825 MLKLND
+825 MLQLND
-831 GGIGRISH
+831 GGIGRISQ

-851 QRIVEQLNEKIDY
+851 QRIVEQLNEQIDY

-884 KKQVISGVVK
+884 KKQIINNVIK
-894 ELRKSIIIR
+894 ELQGKALLLGELLKVLELPDQTIRALYHSSHMDNDISNTSGDDVIDNSSNDFGLNTDFQLFPEVNSPLQPQVVANIASESKFAKNVFTAWLEHLRNIVLDKHILQFFSIDQKALSFIVEELITGANRLKLETSLTEKVLANENVGSKRDELESRQISSINMLLADFIAWLGFIPGQTNDIPDSRVNQGKPIFSSPLSQFSSQLSHPLPVLDDKTKNYSQFAIFDWFIAFATLAQENVGHHAGREISQEQNSRLGEILTCFKESQI

>member
-1 MRQQLTL
+1 MKNLNEQLPKSWEQIYQASAQAIEWVNQTRDSSKR
-8 QLFTPVGLHVLKL
+8 LHN
-21 YELYDPLHAEQHV
+21 EAD
-34 YNLTFGELLQN
+34 NL
-45 NMMTANVL
+45 
-53 NFINEPIS
+53 I
-61 RALNNPEFSVL
+61 L
-72 DLNVEINLKR
+72 DLR
-82 IHYLFIR
+82 
-89 GDYYNICKTFDAL
+89 
-102 SEIISCYQCDV
+102 
-113 LLLTGRPSRLPGVQS
+113 RL
-128 YFRSRLSIPAG
+128 R
-139 RILPLHGYYTGG
+139 
-151 WYPFH
+151 
-156 KQERIDDPK
+156 
-165 TTAAVGAMLCFLSK
+165 
-179 NLRLA
+179 
-184 NFYFRSANMDLYST
+184 
-198 VKYIGLLDNLN
+198 
-209 MIKQENIYYRDIDL
+209 
-223 DDPDYDFPDLSF
+223 
-235 EIRGTTRLGFKQLE
+235 
-249 IDRWPASPIYIL
+249 
-261 TIENS
+261 NS
-266 EVAKRLSADGAV
+266 AKRLGDVSTKSVAV
-278 LEVTLGIKN
+278 
-287 RQKTVENF
+287 
-295 YIKDVKASDGRT
+295 
-307 CDKTKDIKLNLNT
+307 
-320 MVNSGLI
+320 
-327 STQYWLDSGIGFFG
+327 GFFG

-366 DNQTLDFIDHVN
+366 DNEVLDFIDHVN

-430 QKVVNKIEFSE
+430 QKVINKVEFSE
-441 LNQLIAR
+441 LNQLIQR
-448 AESKKQADY
+448 IESKKQVDY

-486 GYWEKAVSLLPYL
+486 GYWEKAMSLLPYL
-499 ATVDRGILFSV
+499 SITDRGTLFSV
-510 LWGGINE
+510 LWGGISE
-517 LTAIYVQL
+517 LTAIYIQL

-537 VYAPLSVLVK
+537 VYAPLTVLVK
-547 ENDGKKSQIDSIMNV
+547 DNGDGTKSQIDSIMNV
-562 DMLERLNTEKDSSV
+562 DMLERLNTENDSSV
-576 SVTPVNGVPTSISL
+576 TVTPLNGVPTSISL

-614 KVDLLDFPGYRG
+614 NVDLLDFPGYRG

-693 QGETAEKRATKK
+693 QGETADKRATKK

-713 MFDKRIGASLHQSED
+713 MFDKRIGASLSLSQD
-728 NLSNTWGKGGLLQQT
+728 NLRNTWGKGGLLQQT

-751 DWLSNWSNN
+751 DWLSNWSNG

-786 LELSYNDNYQQEM
+786 VELSYNDNYQQEM
-799 SVLKKTFVENSDIK
+799 LMLKNTFVENPDIQ
-813 EYVNTPDQAWDA
+813 EYVNDPDQAWDA
-825 MLKLND
+825 MLQLND
-831 GGIGRISH
+831 GGIGRISQ

-851 QRIVEQLNEKIDY
+851 QRIVEQLNEQIDY

-884 KKQVISGVVK
+884 KKQIINNVVK
-894 ELRKSIIIR
+894 ELQGKALLLGELLKVLELPDQTIRALYHSSHMDNDISNTSGDDVIDNSSNDFGLNTDFELFPEVNSPLQSQVVANIASESKFAKNVFTAWLEHLRNIVLDKHILQFFSIDQKALSFIVEELITGANRLKLETSLTEKVLANENVGSKRDELESRQISSINMLLADFIAWLGFIPGQTNDIPDSRVNQGKPIFSSPLTQFSSQLSHPLPVLDDKTKNYSQFAIFDWFIAFATLAQENVGHHAGREISQEQNSRLGEILTCFKESQI

>member
-1 MRQQLTL
+1 MKNLNEQLPKSWEQIYQASAQAIEWVNQTRDSSKR
-8 QLFTPVGLHVLKL
+8 LHN
-21 YELYDPLHAEQHV
+21 EAD
-34 YNLTFGELLQN
+34 NL
-45 NMMTANVL
+45 
-53 NFINEPIS
+53 I
-61 RALNNPEFSVL
+61 L
-72 DLNVEINLKR
+72 DLR
-82 IHYLFIR
+82 
-89 GDYYNICKTFDAL
+89 
-102 SEIISCYQCDV
+102 
-113 LLLTGRPSRLPGVQS
+113 RL
-128 YFRSRLSIPAG
+128 R
-139 RILPLHGYYTGG
+139 
-151 WYPFH
+151 
-156 KQERIDDPK
+156 
-165 TTAAVGAMLCFLSK
+165 
-179 NLRLA
+179 
-184 NFYFRSANMDLYST
+184 
-198 VKYIGLLDNLN
+198 
-209 MIKQENIYYRDIDL
+209 
-223 DDPDYDFPDLSF
+223 
-235 EIRGTTRLGFKQLE
+235 
-249 IDRWPASPIYIL
+249 
-261 TIENS
+261 NS
-266 EVAKRLSADGAV
+266 AKRLGDVSTKSVAV
-278 LEVTLGIKN
+278 
-287 RQKTVENF
+287 
-295 YIKDVKASDGRT
+295 
-307 CDKTKDIKLNLNT
+307 
-320 MVNSGLI
+320 
-327 STQYWLDSGIGFFG
+327 GFFG

-366 DNQTLDFIDHVN
+366 DNEVLDFIDHVN

-430 QKVVNKIEFSE
+430 QKVINKVEFSE
-441 LNQLIAR
+441 LNQLIQR
-448 AESKKQADY
+448 IESKKQADY

-486 GYWEKAVSLLPYL
+486 GYWEKAMSLLPYL
-499 ATVDRGILFSV
+499 SITDRGALFSV
-510 LWGGINE
+510 LWGGISE
-517 LTAIYVQL
+517 LTAIYIQL
-525 ATTLSSLNHVNT
+525 ATTLLSLNHVNT
-537 VYAPLSVLVK
+537 IYAPLTVLVK
-547 ENDGKKSQIDSIMNV
+547 DNGDGTKSQIDSIMNV
-562 DMLERLNTEKDSSV
+562 DMLERLNTENDSSV
-576 SVTPVNGVPTSISL
+576 TVTPLNGVPTSISL

-614 KVDLLDFPGYRG
+614 NVDLLDFPGYRG

-684 VLERWIDKT
+684 VLQRWIDKT
-693 QGETAEKRATKK
+693 QGETADKRATKK

-713 MFDKRIGASLHQSED
+713 MFDKRIGASLSLSQD
-728 NLSNTWGKGGLLQQT
+728 NLRNTWGKGGLLQQT

-751 DWLSNWSNN
+751 DWLSNWSND

-786 LELSYNDNYQQEM
+786 VELSYNDNYQQEM
-799 SVLKKTFVENSDIK
+799 LMLKNTFVENPDIQ
-813 EYVNTPDQAWDA
+813 EYVNDPDQAWDA
-825 MLKLND
+825 MLQLND
-831 GGIGRISH
+831 GGIGRISQ

-851 QRIVEQLNEKIDY
+851 QRIVEQLNEQIDY

-874 QAGSDEELGK
+874 QADSDEELGK
-884 KKQVISGVVK
+884 KKQIINNVVK
-894 ELRKSIIIR
+894 ELQGKALLLGELLKVLELPDQTIRALYHSSHMDNDISNTSGDDVSDNSSNDFGLNTDFELFPEVNSPLQPQVVANIASESKFAKNVFTAWLEHLRNIVLDKHILQFFSIDQKALSFIVEELITGANRLKLDTSLTEKVLANENVGSKRDDLESRQVSSINMLLADFIAWLGFIPGQTSNIPVSRVNQGKPIFSSPLSQFSSQLSHPLPVLDDKTKNYSQFAIFDWFIAFATLAQENVGHHAGREISQEQNSRLGEILTCFKESQI

>member
-1 MRQQLTL
+1 MKNLNEQLPKSWEQIYQASAQAIEWVNQTRDSSKR
-8 QLFTPVGLHVLKL
+8 LHN
-21 YELYDPLHAEQHV
+21 EAD
-34 YNLTFGELLQN
+34 NL
-45 NMMTANVL
+45 
-53 NFINEPIS
+53 I
-61 RALNNPEFSVL
+61 L
-72 DLNVEINLKR
+72 DLR
-82 IHYLFIR
+82 
-89 GDYYNICKTFDAL
+89 
-102 SEIISCYQCDV
+102 
-113 LLLTGRPSRLPGVQS
+113 RL
-128 YFRSRLSIPAG
+128 R
-139 RILPLHGYYTGG
+139 
-151 WYPFH
+151 
-156 KQERIDDPK
+156 
-165 TTAAVGAMLCFLSK
+165 
-179 NLRLA
+179 
-184 NFYFRSANMDLYST
+184 
-198 VKYIGLLDNLN
+198 
-209 MIKQENIYYRDIDL
+209 
-223 DDPDYDFPDLSF
+223 
-235 EIRGTTRLGFKQLE
+235 
-249 IDRWPASPIYIL
+249 
-261 TIENS
+261 NS
-266 EVAKRLSADGAV
+266 AKRLGDVSTKSVAV
-278 LEVTLGIKN
+278 
-287 RQKTVENF
+287 
-295 YIKDVKASDGRT
+295 
-307 CDKTKDIKLNLNT
+307 
-320 MVNSGLI
+320 
-327 STQYWLDSGIGFFG
+327 GFFG

-366 DNQTLDFIDHVN
+366 DNEVLDFIDHVN

-430 QKVVNKIEFSE
+430 QKVINKVEFSE
-441 LNQLIAR
+441 LNQLIQR
-448 AESKKQADY
+448 IESKKQADY

-486 GYWEKAVSLLPYL
+486 GYWEKAMSLLPYL
-499 ATVDRGILFSV
+499 SITDRGALFSV
-510 LWGGINE
+510 LWGGISE
-517 LTAIYVQL
+517 LTAIYIQL
-525 ATTLSSLNHVNT
+525 ATTLLSLNHVNT
-537 VYAPLSVLVK
+537 IYAPLTVLVK
-547 ENDGKKSQIDSIMNV
+547 DNGDGTKSQIDSIMNV
-562 DMLERLNTEKDSSV
+562 DMLERLNTKNDSSV
-576 SVTPVNGVPTSISL
+576 TVTPLNGVPTSISL

-614 KVDLLDFPGYRG
+614 NVDLLDFPGYRG

-684 VLERWIDKT
+684 VLQRWIDKT
-693 QGETAEKRATKK
+693 QGETADKRATKK

-713 MFDKRIGASLHQSED
+713 MFDKRIGASLSLSQD
-728 NLSNTWGKGGLLQQT
+728 NLKNTWGKGGLLQQT

-751 DWLSNWSNN
+751 DWLSNWSND

-786 LELSYNDNYQQEM
+786 IELSYNENYRQEM
-799 SVLKKTFVENSDIK
+799 LMLKNTFVENPDIQ
-813 EYVNTPDQAWDA
+813 EYVNAPDQAWDA

-831 GGIGRISH
+831 GGIGRISQ

-851 QRIVEQLNEKIDY
+851 QRIVEQLNEQIDY

-874 QAGSDEELGK
+874 QADSDEELGK
-884 KKQVISGVVK
+884 KKQIINNVVK
-894 ELRKSIIIR
+894 ELQGKALLLGELLKVLELPDQTIRALYHSSHMDNDISNTSGDDVIDNSSNDFGLNTDFELFPEVNSPLQPQVVANIASESKFAKNVFTAWLEHLRNIVLDKHILQFFSIDQKALSFIVEELITGANRLKLDTSLTEKVLANENVGSKRDELESRQISSINMLLADFIAWLGFIPGQTSNIPVSRVNQGKPIFSSPLSQFSSQLSHPLPVLDDKTKNYSQFAIFDWFIAFATLAQENVGHHAGREISQEQNSRLGEILTCFKESQI

>member
-1 MRQQLTL
+1 MKNLNEQLPKSWEQIYQASAQAIEWVNQTRDSSKR
-8 QLFTPVGLHVLKL
+8 LHN
-21 YELYDPLHAEQHV
+21 EAD
-34 YNLTFGELLQN
+34 NL
-45 NMMTANVL
+45 
-53 NFINEPIS
+53 I
-61 RALNNPEFSVL
+61 L
-72 DLNVEINLKR
+72 DLR
-82 IHYLFIR
+82 
-89 GDYYNICKTFDAL
+89 
-102 SEIISCYQCDV
+102 
-113 LLLTGRPSRLPGVQS
+113 RL
-128 YFRSRLSIPAG
+128 R
-139 RILPLHGYYTGG
+139 
-151 WYPFH
+151 
-156 KQERIDDPK
+156 
-165 TTAAVGAMLCFLSK
+165 
-179 NLRLA
+179 
-184 NFYFRSANMDLYST
+184 
-198 VKYIGLLDNLN
+198 
-209 MIKQENIYYRDIDL
+209 
-223 DDPDYDFPDLSF
+223 
-235 EIRGTTRLGFKQLE
+235 
-249 IDRWPASPIYIL
+249 
-261 TIENS
+261 NS
-266 EVAKRLSADGAV
+266 AKRLGDVSTKSVAV
-278 LEVTLGIKN
+278 
-287 RQKTVENF
+287 
-295 YIKDVKASDGRT
+295 
-307 CDKTKDIKLNLNT
+307 
-320 MVNSGLI
+320 
-327 STQYWLDSGIGFFG
+327 GFFG

-366 DNQTLDFIDHVN
+366 DNEVLDFIDHVN

-430 QKVVNKIEFSE
+430 QKVINKVEFSE
-441 LNQLIAR
+441 LNQLIQR
-448 AESKKQADY
+448 IESKKQVDY

-486 GYWEKAVSLLPYL
+486 GYWEKAMSLLPYL
-499 ATVDRGILFSV
+499 SITDRGTLFSV
-510 LWGGINE
+510 LWGGISE
-517 LTAIYVQL
+517 LTAIYIQL

-537 VYAPLSVLVK
+537 VYAPLTVLVK
-547 ENDGKKSQIDSIMNV
+547 DNGDGTKSQIDSIMNV
-562 DMLERLNTEKDSSV
+562 DMLERLNTENDSSV
-576 SVTPVNGVPTSISL
+576 TVTPLNGVPTSISL

-614 KVDLLDFPGYRG
+614 NVDLLDFPGYRG

-693 QGETAEKRATKK
+693 QGETADKRATKK

-713 MFDKRIGASLHQSED
+713 MFDKRIGASLSLSQD
-728 NLSNTWGKGGLLQQT
+728 NLRNTWGKGGLLQQT

-751 DWLSNWSNN
+751 DWLSNWSND

-786 LELSYNDNYQQEM
+786 VELSYNDNYQQEM
-799 SVLKKTFVENSDIK
+799 LMLKNTFVENPDIQ
-813 EYVNTPDQAWDA
+813 EYVNDPDQAWDA
-825 MLKLND
+825 MLQLND
-831 GGIGRISH
+831 GGIGRISQ

-851 QRIVEQLNEKIDY
+851 QRIVEQLNEQIDY

-884 KKQVISGVVK
+884 KKQIINNVIK
-894 ELRKSIIIR
+894 ELQGKALLLGELLKVLELPDQTIRALYHSSHMDNDISNTSGDDVIDNSSNDFGLNTDFQLFPEVNSPLQPQVVTNIASESKFAKNVFTAWLEHLRNIVLDKHILQFFSIDQKALSFIVEELITGANRLKLETSLTEKVLANENVGSKRDELESRQISSINMLLADFIAWLGFIPGQTNNIPDSRVNQGKPIFSSPLSQFSSQLSHPLPVLDDKTKNYSQFAIFDWFIAFATLAQENVGHHAGREISQEQNSRLGEILTCFKESQI

>member
-1 MRQQLTL
+1 MKNLNEQL
-8 QLFTPVGLHVLKL
+8 PKSW
-21 YELYDPLHAEQHV
+21 EQIYQASAQAIEWV
-34 YNLTFGELLQN
+34 NQTRY
-45 NMMTANVL
+45 
-53 NFINEPIS
+53 S
-61 RALNNPEFSVL
+61 SKRLNNEADNLIL
-72 DLNVEINLKR
+72 DLR
-82 IHYLFIR
+82 
-89 GDYYNICKTFDAL
+89 
-102 SEIISCYQCDV
+102 
-113 LLLTGRPSRLPGVQS
+113 RL
-128 YFRSRLSIPAG
+128 R
-139 RILPLHGYYTGG
+139 
-151 WYPFH
+151 
-156 KQERIDDPK
+156 
-165 TTAAVGAMLCFLSK
+165 
-179 NLRLA
+179 
-184 NFYFRSANMDLYST
+184 
-198 VKYIGLLDNLN
+198 
-209 MIKQENIYYRDIDL
+209 
-223 DDPDYDFPDLSF
+223 
-235 EIRGTTRLGFKQLE
+235 
-249 IDRWPASPIYIL
+249 
-261 TIENS
+261 NS
-266 EVAKRLSADGAV
+266 AKRLGDVSTKSVAV
-278 LEVTLGIKN
+278 
-287 RQKTVENF
+287 
-295 YIKDVKASDGRT
+295 
-307 CDKTKDIKLNLNT
+307 
-320 MVNSGLI
+320 
-327 STQYWLDSGIGFFG
+327 GFFG

-366 DNQTLDFIDHVN
+366 DNEVLDFIEHVN

-430 QKVVNKIEFSE
+430 QKVTNKIEYSE
-441 LNQLIAR
+441 LNQLIQR
-448 AESKKQADY
+448 IDSKKQNDY

-466 VDLYDYLSENFG
+466 VELYDYLSENFG

-486 GYWEKAVSLLPYL
+486 GYWEKAMLLLPYL
-499 ATVDRGILFSV
+499 STVDRGALFSV

-517 LTAIYVQL
+517 LTTIYVQL
-525 ATTLSSLNHVNT
+525 TSTLSSLNYANT

-547 ENDGKKSQIDSIMNV
+547 DNGDGTKSQIDSIMNV
-562 DMLERLNTEKDSSV
+562 DILERLNTENDSSV
-576 SVTPVNGVPTSISL
+576 TVTPLNGVPTSVSL

-614 KVDLLDFPGYRG
+614 NVDLLDFPGYRG

-713 MFDKRIGASLHQSED
+713 MFDKRIVASLSLSQD
-728 NLSNTWGKGGLLQQT
+728 NLRNTWGKGGLLQQT

-751 DWLSNWSNN
+751 DWLSNWSND

-786 LELSYNDNYQQEM
+786 IELSYNENYRQEM
-799 SVLKKTFVENSDIK
+799 LMLKNTFVENPDIQ
-813 EYVNTPDQAWDA
+813 EYVNAPDQAWDA
-825 MLKLND
+825 MLQLND
-831 GGIGRISH
+831 GGIGRISQ

-851 QRIVEQLNEKIDY
+851 QRIVEQLNEQIDY

-884 KKQVISGVVK
+884 KKQIINNVVK
-894 ELRKSIIIR
+894 ELQGKALLLGELLKVLELPDQTIRALYHSSHMDNDISNTSGDDVMDNSSNDFGLNTDFQLFPEVNSPLQSQVVANITSESKFAKNVFTAWLEHLRNIVLDKHILQFFSIDQKALSFIVEELITGANRLKLETSLTEKVLANENVGSKRDELESRQISSINMLLADFIAWLGFIPGQTNDIPDSRVNQGKPIFSSPLTQFSSQLSHPLPVLDDKTKNYSQFAIFDWFIAFATLAQENVGHHAGREISQEQNSRLGEILTCFKESQI

>member
-1 MRQQLTL
+1 MKNLNEQLPKSWEQIYQASAQAIEWVNQTRDSSKR
-8 QLFTPVGLHVLKL
+8 LHN
-21 YELYDPLHAEQHV
+21 EAD
-34 YNLTFGELLQN
+34 NL
-45 NMMTANVL
+45 
-53 NFINEPIS
+53 I
-61 RALNNPEFSVL
+61 L
-72 DLNVEINLKR
+72 DLR
-82 IHYLFIR
+82 
-89 GDYYNICKTFDAL
+89 
-102 SEIISCYQCDV
+102 
-113 LLLTGRPSRLPGVQS
+113 RL
-128 YFRSRLSIPAG
+128 R
-139 RILPLHGYYTGG
+139 
-151 WYPFH
+151 
-156 KQERIDDPK
+156 
-165 TTAAVGAMLCFLSK
+165 
-179 NLRLA
+179 
-184 NFYFRSANMDLYST
+184 
-198 VKYIGLLDNLN
+198 
-209 MIKQENIYYRDIDL
+209 
-223 DDPDYDFPDLSF
+223 
-235 EIRGTTRLGFKQLE
+235 
-249 IDRWPASPIYIL
+249 
-261 TIENS
+261 NS
-266 EVAKRLSADGAV
+266 AKRLGDVSTKSVAV
-278 LEVTLGIKN
+278 
-287 RQKTVENF
+287 
-295 YIKDVKASDGRT
+295 
-307 CDKTKDIKLNLNT
+307 
-320 MVNSGLI
+320 
-327 STQYWLDSGIGFFG
+327 GFFG

-366 DNQTLDFIDHVN
+366 DNEILDFIDHVN

-430 QKVVNKIEFSE
+430 QKVINKVEFSE
-441 LNQLIAR
+441 LNQLIQR
-448 AESKKQADY
+448 IESKKQVDY

-486 GYWEKAVSLLPYL
+486 GYWEKAMSLLPYL
-499 ATVDRGILFSV
+499 SITDRGTLFSV
-510 LWGGINE
+510 LWGGISE
-517 LTAIYVQL
+517 LTAIYIQL

-537 VYAPLSVLVK
+537 VYAPLTVLVK
-547 ENDGKKSQIDSIMNV
+547 DNGDGTKSQIDSIMNV
-562 DMLERLNTEKDSSV
+562 DMLERLNTENDSSV
-576 SVTPVNGVPTSISL
+576 TVTPLNGVPTSISL

-614 KVDLLDFPGYRG
+614 NVDLLDFPGYRG

-693 QGETAEKRATKK
+693 QGETADKRATKK

-713 MFDKRIGASLHQSED
+713 MFDKRIGASLSLSQD
-728 NLSNTWGKGGLLQQT
+728 NLRNTWGKGGLLQQT

-751 DWLSNWSNN
+751 DWLSNWSNG

-786 LELSYNDNYQQEM
+786 VELSYNDNYQQEM
-799 SVLKKTFVENSDIK
+799 LMLKNTFVENPDIQ
-813 EYVNTPDQAWDA
+813 EYVNDPDQAWDA
-825 MLKLND
+825 MLQLND
-831 GGIGRISH
+831 GGIGRISQ

-851 QRIVEQLNEKIDY
+851 QRIVEQLNEQIDY

-884 KKQVISGVVK
+884 KKQIINNVVK
-894 ELRKSIIIR
+894 ELQGKALLLGELLKVLELPDQTIRALYHSSHMDNDISNTSGDDVIDNSSNDFGLNTDFELFPEVNSPLQSQVVANIASESKFAKNVFTAWLEHLRNIVLDKHILQFFSIDQKALSFIVEELITGANRLKLETSLTEKVLANENVGSKRDELESRQISSINMLLADFIAWLGFIPGQTNDIPDSRVNQGKPIFSSPLTQFSSQLSHPLPVLDDKTKNYSQFAIFDWFIAFATLAQENVGHHAGREISQEQNSRLGEILTCFKQSQI

>member
-1 MRQQLTL
+1 MKNLNEQL
-8 QLFTPVGLHVLKL
+8 PKSW
-21 YELYDPLHAEQHV
+21 EQIYQASAQAIEWV
-34 YNLTFGELLQN
+34 NQTRY
-45 NMMTANVL
+45 
-53 NFINEPIS
+53 S
-61 RALNNPEFSVL
+61 SKRLNNEADNLIL
-72 DLNVEINLKR
+72 DLR
-82 IHYLFIR
+82 
-89 GDYYNICKTFDAL
+89 
-102 SEIISCYQCDV
+102 
-113 LLLTGRPSRLPGVQS
+113 RL
-128 YFRSRLSIPAG
+128 R
-139 RILPLHGYYTGG
+139 
-151 WYPFH
+151 
-156 KQERIDDPK
+156 
-165 TTAAVGAMLCFLSK
+165 
-179 NLRLA
+179 
-184 NFYFRSANMDLYST
+184 
-198 VKYIGLLDNLN
+198 
-209 MIKQENIYYRDIDL
+209 
-223 DDPDYDFPDLSF
+223 
-235 EIRGTTRLGFKQLE
+235 
-249 IDRWPASPIYIL
+249 
-261 TIENS
+261 NS
-266 EVAKRLSADGAV
+266 AKRLGDVSTKSVAV
-278 LEVTLGIKN
+278 
-287 RQKTVENF
+287 
-295 YIKDVKASDGRT
+295 
-307 CDKTKDIKLNLNT
+307 
-320 MVNSGLI
+320 
-327 STQYWLDSGIGFFG
+327 GFFG

-366 DNQTLDFIDHVN
+366 DNEVLDFIEHVN

-430 QKVVNKIEFSE
+430 QKVTNKIEYSE
-441 LNQLIAR
+441 LNQLIQR
-448 AESKKQADY
+448 IDSKKQNDY

-466 VDLYDYLSENFG
+466 VELYDYLSENFG

-486 GYWEKAVSLLPYL
+486 GYWEKAMLLLPYL
-499 ATVDRGILFSV
+499 STVDRGALFSV

-517 LTAIYVQL
+517 LTTIYVQL
-525 ATTLSSLNHVNT
+525 TSTLSSLNYANT

-547 ENDGKKSQIDSIMNV
+547 DNGDGTKSQIDSIMNV
-562 DMLERLNTEKDSSV
+562 DMLERLNTENDSSITV
-576 SVTPVNGVPTSISL
+576 KPLNGVPTSISL

-614 KVDLLDFPGYRG
+614 NVDLLDFPGYRG

-713 MFDKRIGASLHQSED
+713 MFDKRIVASLSLSQD
-728 NLSNTWGKGGLLQQT
+728 NLRNTWGKGGLLQQT

-751 DWLSNWSNN
+751 DWLSNWSND

-771 PGFDVPFLNVDAKAN
+771 PGFDVAFLNVDSKTN
-786 LELSYNDNYQQEM
+786 FELSYNDNYQQEM
-799 SVLKKTFVENSDIK
+799 LMLKNTFVENPDIQ
-813 EYVNTPDQAWDA
+813 EYVNDPEQAWDA

-831 GGIGRISH
+831 GGIGRISQ

-874 QAGSDEELGK
+874 QADSDEELGK
-884 KKQVISGVVK
+884 KKQIINNVVK
-894 ELRKSIIIR
+894 ELQGKALLLGELLKVLELPDQTIRALYHSSHIDSDVNNIIGDEVSDNSSNDFGLNTDFELFPEVNSPLQSQVVANITSESKFAKNVFTAWLEHLRNIVLDKHILQFFSIDQKALSFIVEELITGANRLKLETSLTEKVLANENVGSKRDDLESRQISSINMLLADFIAWLGFIPGQTNDIPDSRVNQGKPIFSSPLTQFSSQLSHPLPILDEKTKNYSQFAIFDWFIAFAMLAQENVGHHAGREISQEQNSRLGEILTCFKQSQIK

>member
-1 MRQQLTL
+1 MKNLNEQLPKSWEQIYQASAQAIEWVNQTRDSSKR
-8 QLFTPVGLHVLKL
+8 LHN
-21 YELYDPLHAEQHV
+21 EAD
-34 YNLTFGELLQN
+34 NL
-45 NMMTANVL
+45 
-53 NFINEPIS
+53 I
-61 RALNNPEFSVL
+61 L
-72 DLNVEINLKR
+72 DLR
-82 IHYLFIR
+82 
-89 GDYYNICKTFDAL
+89 
-102 SEIISCYQCDV
+102 
-113 LLLTGRPSRLPGVQS
+113 RL
-128 YFRSRLSIPAG
+128 R
-139 RILPLHGYYTGG
+139 
-151 WYPFH
+151 
-156 KQERIDDPK
+156 
-165 TTAAVGAMLCFLSK
+165 
-179 NLRLA
+179 
-184 NFYFRSANMDLYST
+184 
-198 VKYIGLLDNLN
+198 
-209 MIKQENIYYRDIDL
+209 
-223 DDPDYDFPDLSF
+223 
-235 EIRGTTRLGFKQLE
+235 
-249 IDRWPASPIYIL
+249 
-261 TIENS
+261 NS
-266 EVAKRLSADGAV
+266 AKRLGDVSTKSVAV
-278 LEVTLGIKN
+278 
-287 RQKTVENF
+287 
-295 YIKDVKASDGRT
+295 
-307 CDKTKDIKLNLNT
+307 
-320 MVNSGLI
+320 
-327 STQYWLDSGIGFFG
+327 GFFG

-366 DNQTLDFIDHVN
+366 DNEVLDFIDHVN

-430 QKVVNKIEFSE
+430 QKVINKVEFSE
-441 LNQLIAR
+441 LNQLIQR
-448 AESKKQADY
+448 IESKKQADY

-486 GYWEKAVSLLPYL
+486 GYWEKAMSLLPYL
-499 ATVDRGILFSV
+499 SITDRGTLFSV
-510 LWGGINE
+510 LWGGISE
-517 LTAIYVQL
+517 LTAIYIQL

-537 VYAPLSVLVK
+537 VYAPLNVLVK
-547 ENDGKKSQIDSIMNV
+547 DNGDGTKSQIDSIMNV
-562 DMLERLNTEKDSSV
+562 DMLERLNTENDSSV
-576 SVTPVNGVPTSISL
+576 TVTPLNGVPTSISL

-614 KVDLLDFPGYRG
+614 NVDLLDFPGYRG

-684 VLERWIDKT
+684 VLQRWIDKT
-693 QGETAEKRATKK
+693 QGETADKRATKK

-713 MFDKRIGASLHQSED
+713 MFDKRIGASLSLSQD
-728 NLSNTWGKGGLLQQT
+728 NLRNTWGKGGLLQQT

-751 DWLSNWSNN
+751 DWLSNWSND

-786 LELSYNDNYQQEM
+786 VELSYNDNYQQEM
-799 SVLKKTFVENSDIK
+799 LMLKNTFVENPDIQ
-813 EYVNTPDQAWDA
+813 EYVNAPDQAWDA
-825 MLKLND
+825 MLQLND
-831 GGIGRISH
+831 GGIGRISQ

-851 QRIVEQLNEKIDY
+851 QRIVEQLNEQIDY

-874 QAGSDEELGK
+874 QADSDEELGK
-884 KKQVISGVVK
+884 KKQIINNVVK
-894 ELRKSIIIR
+894 ELQGKALLLGELLKVLELPDQTIRALYHSSHMDNDISNTSGDDVIDNSSNDFGLNTDFELFPEVNSPLQPQVVANIASESKFAKNVFTAWLEHLRNIVLDKHILQFFSIDQKALSFIVEELITGANRLKLETSLTEKVLANENVGSKRDELESRQISSINMLLADFIAWLGFIPGQTNDIPDSRVNQGKPIFSSPLTQFSSQLSHPLPVLDDKTKNYSQFAIFDWFIAFATLAQENVGHHAGREISQEQNSRLGEILTCFKESQI

>member
-1 MRQQLTL
+1 MKNLNEQLPKSWEQIYQASAQAIEWVNQTRDSSKR
-8 QLFTPVGLHVLKL
+8 LHN
-21 YELYDPLHAEQHV
+21 EAD
-34 YNLTFGELLQN
+34 NL
-45 NMMTANVL
+45 
-53 NFINEPIS
+53 I
-61 RALNNPEFSVL
+61 L
-72 DLNVEINLKR
+72 DLR
-82 IHYLFIR
+82 
-89 GDYYNICKTFDAL
+89 
-102 SEIISCYQCDV
+102 
-113 LLLTGRPSRLPGVQS
+113 RL
-128 YFRSRLSIPAG
+128 R
-139 RILPLHGYYTGG
+139 
-151 WYPFH
+151 
-156 KQERIDDPK
+156 
-165 TTAAVGAMLCFLSK
+165 
-179 NLRLA
+179 
-184 NFYFRSANMDLYST
+184 
-198 VKYIGLLDNLN
+198 
-209 MIKQENIYYRDIDL
+209 
-223 DDPDYDFPDLSF
+223 
-235 EIRGTTRLGFKQLE
+235 
-249 IDRWPASPIYIL
+249 
-261 TIENS
+261 NS
-266 EVAKRLSADGAV
+266 AKRLGDVSTKSVAV
-278 LEVTLGIKN
+278 
-287 RQKTVENF
+287 
-295 YIKDVKASDGRT
+295 
-307 CDKTKDIKLNLNT
+307 
-320 MVNSGLI
+320 
-327 STQYWLDSGIGFFG
+327 GFFG

-366 DNQTLDFIDHVN
+366 DNEVLDFIDHVN
-378 PVGGGKEATGLVT
+378 PVDGGKEATGLVT

-430 QKVVNKIEFSE
+430 QKVINKVEFSE
-441 LNQLIAR
+441 LNQLIQR
-448 AESKKQADY
+448 IESKKQADY

-486 GYWEKAVSLLPYL
+486 GYWEKAMSLLPYL
-499 ATVDRGILFSV
+499 SITDRGALFSV
-510 LWGGINE
+510 LWGGISE
-517 LTAIYVQL
+517 LTAIYIQL
-525 ATTLSSLNHVNT
+525 ATTLLSLNHVNT
-537 VYAPLSVLVK
+537 IYAPLTVLVK
-547 ENDGKKSQIDSIMNV
+547 DNGDGTKSQIDSIMNV
-562 DMLERLNTEKDSSV
+562 DMLERLNTENDSSV
-576 SVTPVNGVPTSISL
+576 TVTPLNGVPTSISL

-614 KVDLLDFPGYRG
+614 NVDLLDFPGYRG

-684 VLERWIDKT
+684 VLQRWIDKT
-693 QGETAEKRATKK
+693 QGETADKRATKK

-713 MFDKRIGASLHQSED
+713 MFDKRIGASLSLSQD
-728 NLSNTWGKGGLLQQT
+728 NLRNTWGKGGLLQQT

-751 DWLSNWSNN
+751 DWLSNWSND

-786 LELSYNDNYQQEM
+786 VELSYNDNYQQEM
-799 SVLKKTFVENSDIK
+799 LMLKNTFVENPDIQ
-813 EYVNTPDQAWDA
+813 EYVNDPDQAWDA
-825 MLKLND
+825 MLQLND
-831 GGIGRISH
+831 GGIGRISQ

-851 QRIVEQLNEKIDY
+851 QRIVEQLNEQIDY

-884 KKQVISGVVK
+884 KKQIINNVVK
-894 ELRKSIIIR
+894 ELQGKALLLGELLKVLELPDQTIRALYHSSHMDNDISNTSGDDVIDNSSNDFGLNTDFELFPEVNSPLQPQVVANIASESKFAKNVFTAWLEHLRNIVLDKHILQFFSIDQKALSFIVEELITGANRLKLDTNLTEKVLANENVGSKRDELESRQISSINMLLADFIAWLGFIPGQTNDIPDSRVNQGKPIFSSPLTQFSSQLSHPLPVLDDKTKNYSQFAIFDWFIAFATLAQENVGHHAGREISQEQNSRLGEILTCFKESQI

>member
-1 MRQQLTL
+1 MKNLNEQLPKSWEQIYQASAQAIEWVNQTRDSSKR
-8 QLFTPVGLHVLKL
+8 LHN
-21 YELYDPLHAEQHV
+21 EAD
-34 YNLTFGELLQN
+34 NL
-45 NMMTANVL
+45 
-53 NFINEPIS
+53 I
-61 RALNNPEFSVL
+61 L
-72 DLNVEINLKR
+72 DLR
-82 IHYLFIR
+82 
-89 GDYYNICKTFDAL
+89 
-102 SEIISCYQCDV
+102 
-113 LLLTGRPSRLPGVQS
+113 RL
-128 YFRSRLSIPAG
+128 R
-139 RILPLHGYYTGG
+139 
-151 WYPFH
+151 
-156 KQERIDDPK
+156 
-165 TTAAVGAMLCFLSK
+165 
-179 NLRLA
+179 
-184 NFYFRSANMDLYST
+184 
-198 VKYIGLLDNLN
+198 
-209 MIKQENIYYRDIDL
+209 
-223 DDPDYDFPDLSF
+223 
-235 EIRGTTRLGFKQLE
+235 
-249 IDRWPASPIYIL
+249 
-261 TIENS
+261 NS
-266 EVAKRLSADGAV
+266 AKRLGDVSTKSVAV
-278 LEVTLGIKN
+278 
-287 RQKTVENF
+287 
-295 YIKDVKASDGRT
+295 
-307 CDKTKDIKLNLNT
+307 
-320 MVNSGLI
+320 
-327 STQYWLDSGIGFFG
+327 GFFG

-366 DNQTLDFIDHVN
+366 DNEVLDFIDHVN

-430 QKVVNKIEFSE
+430 QKVINKVEFSE
-441 LNQLIAR
+441 LNQLIQR
-448 AESKKQADY
+448 IESKKQADY

-486 GYWEKAVSLLPYL
+486 GYWEKAMSLLPYL
-499 ATVDRGILFSV
+499 SITDRGALFSV
-510 LWGGINE
+510 LWGGISE
-517 LTAIYVQL
+517 LTAIYIQL
-525 ATTLSSLNHVNT
+525 ATTLLSLNHVNT
-537 VYAPLSVLVK
+537 IYAPLTVLVK
-547 ENDGKKSQIDSIMNV
+547 DNGDGTKSQIDSIMNV
-562 DMLERLNTEKDSSV
+562 DMLERLNTENDSSV
-576 SVTPVNGVPTSISL
+576 TVTPLNGVPTSISL

-614 KVDLLDFPGYRG
+614 NVDLLDFPGYRG

-693 QGETAEKRATKK
+693 QGETADKRATKK

-713 MFDKRIGASLHQSED
+713 MFDKRIGASLSLSQD
-728 NLSNTWGKGGLLQQT
+728 NLRNTWGKGGLLQQT

-751 DWLSNWSNN
+751 DWLSNWSND

-786 LELSYNDNYQQEM
+786 VELSYNDNYQQEM
-799 SVLKKTFVENSDIK
+799 LMLKNTFVENPDIQ
-813 EYVNTPDQAWDA
+813 EYVNDPDQAWDA
-825 MLKLND
+825 MLQLND
-831 GGIGRISH
+831 GGIGRISQ

-851 QRIVEQLNEKIDY
+851 QRIVEQLNEQIDY

-884 KKQVISGVVK
+884 KKQIINNVVK
-894 ELRKSIIIR
+894 ELQGKALLLGELLKVLELPDQTIRALYHSSHMDNDISNTSGDDVIDNSSNDFGLNTDFELFPEVNSPLQPQVVANIASESKFAKNVFTAWLEHLRNIVLDKHILQFFSIDQKALSFIVEELITGANRLKLETSLTEKVLANENVGSKRDELESRQISSINMLLADFIAWLGFIPGQTNDIPDSRVNQGKPIFSSPLTQFSSQLSHPLPVLDDKTKNYSQFAIFDWFIAFATLAQENVGHHAGREISQEQNSRLGEILTCFKESQI

>member
-1 MRQQLTL
+1 MKNLNEQLPKSWEQIYQASAQAIEWVNQTRDSSKR
-8 QLFTPVGLHVLKL
+8 LHN
-21 YELYDPLHAEQHV
+21 EAD
-34 YNLTFGELLQN
+34 NL
-45 NMMTANVL
+45 
-53 NFINEPIS
+53 I
-61 RALNNPEFSVL
+61 L
-72 DLNVEINLKR
+72 DLR
-82 IHYLFIR
+82 
-89 GDYYNICKTFDAL
+89 
-102 SEIISCYQCDV
+102 
-113 LLLTGRPSRLPGVQS
+113 RL
-128 YFRSRLSIPAG
+128 R
-139 RILPLHGYYTGG
+139 
-151 WYPFH
+151 
-156 KQERIDDPK
+156 
-165 TTAAVGAMLCFLSK
+165 
-179 NLRLA
+179 
-184 NFYFRSANMDLYST
+184 
-198 VKYIGLLDNLN
+198 
-209 MIKQENIYYRDIDL
+209 
-223 DDPDYDFPDLSF
+223 
-235 EIRGTTRLGFKQLE
+235 
-249 IDRWPASPIYIL
+249 
-261 TIENS
+261 NS
-266 EVAKRLSADGAV
+266 AKRLGDVSTKSVAV
-278 LEVTLGIKN
+278 
-287 RQKTVENF
+287 
-295 YIKDVKASDGRT
+295 
-307 CDKTKDIKLNLNT
+307 
-320 MVNSGLI
+320 
-327 STQYWLDSGIGFFG
+327 GFFG

-366 DNQTLDFIDHVN
+366 DNEVLDFIDHVN

-430 QKVVNKIEFSE
+430 QKVINKVEFSE
-441 LNQLIAR
+441 LNQLIQR
-448 AESKKQADY
+448 IESKKQADY

-486 GYWEKAVSLLPYL
+486 GYWEKAMSLLPYL
-499 ATVDRGILFSV
+499 SITDRGALFSV
-510 LWGGINE
+510 LWGGISE
-517 LTAIYVQL
+517 LTAIYIQL
-525 ATTLSSLNHVNT
+525 ATTLLSLNHVNT
-537 VYAPLSVLVK
+537 IYAPLTVLVK
-547 ENDGKKSQIDSIMNV
+547 DNGDGTKSQIDSIMNV
-562 DMLERLNTEKDSSV
+562 DMLERLNTENDSSV
-576 SVTPVNGVPTSISL
+576 TVTPFNGVPTSISL

-614 KVDLLDFPGYRG
+614 NVDLLDFPGYRG

-684 VLERWIDKT
+684 VLQRWIDKT
-693 QGETAEKRATKK
+693 QGETADKRATKK

-713 MFDKRIGASLHQSED
+713 MFDKRIGASLSLSQD
-728 NLSNTWGKGGLLQQT
+728 NLRNTWGKGGLLQQT

-751 DWLSNWSNN
+751 DWLSNWSND

-786 LELSYNDNYQQEM
+786 IELSYNENYRQEM
-799 SVLKKTFVENSDIK
+799 LMLKNTFVENPDIQ
-813 EYVNTPDQAWDA
+813 EYVNAPDQAWDA

-831 GGIGRISH
+831 GGIGRISQF
-839 YLEQV
+839 LEQV

-851 QRIVEQLNEKIDY
+851 QRIVEQLNEQIDY

-884 KKQVISGVVK
+884 KKQIINNVVK
-894 ELRKSIIIR
+894 ELQGKALLLGELLKVLELPDQTIRALYHSSHMDNDISNTSGDDVIDNSSNDFGLNTDFELFPEVNSPLQPQVVANIASESKFAKNVFTAWLEHLRNIVLDKHILQFFSIDQKALSFIVEELITGANRLKLDTSLTEKVLANENVGSKRDDLESRQVSSINMLLADFIAWLGFIPGQTSNIPVSRVNQGKPIFSSPLSQFSSQLSHPLPVLDDKTKNYSQFAIFDWFIAFATLAQENVGHHAGREISQEQNSQLGEILTCFKQSQIH

>member
-1 MRQQLTL
+1 MKNLNEQLPKSWEQIYQASAQAIEWVNQTRDSSKR
-8 QLFTPVGLHVLKL
+8 LHN
-21 YELYDPLHAEQHV
+21 EAD
-34 YNLTFGELLQN
+34 NL
-45 NMMTANVL
+45 
-53 NFINEPIS
+53 I
-61 RALNNPEFSVL
+61 L
-72 DLNVEINLKR
+72 DLR
-82 IHYLFIR
+82 
-89 GDYYNICKTFDAL
+89 
-102 SEIISCYQCDV
+102 
-113 LLLTGRPSRLPGVQS
+113 RL
-128 YFRSRLSIPAG
+128 R
-139 RILPLHGYYTGG
+139 
-151 WYPFH
+151 
-156 KQERIDDPK
+156 
-165 TTAAVGAMLCFLSK
+165 
-179 NLRLA
+179 
-184 NFYFRSANMDLYST
+184 
-198 VKYIGLLDNLN
+198 
-209 MIKQENIYYRDIDL
+209 
-223 DDPDYDFPDLSF
+223 
-235 EIRGTTRLGFKQLE
+235 
-249 IDRWPASPIYIL
+249 
-261 TIENS
+261 NS
-266 EVAKRLSADGAV
+266 AKRLGDVSTKSVAV
-278 LEVTLGIKN
+278 
-287 RQKTVENF
+287 
-295 YIKDVKASDGRT
+295 
-307 CDKTKDIKLNLNT
+307 
-320 MVNSGLI
+320 
-327 STQYWLDSGIGFFG
+327 GFFG

-366 DNQTLDFIDHVN
+366 DNEVLDFIDHVN

-430 QKVVNKIEFSE
+430 QKVINKVEFSE
-441 LNQLIAR
+441 LNQLIQR
-448 AESKKQADY
+448 IESKKQVDY

-486 GYWEKAVSLLPYL
+486 GYWEKAMSLLPYL
-499 ATVDRGILFSV
+499 SITDRGTLFSV
-510 LWGGINE
+510 LWGGISE
-517 LTAIYVQL
+517 LTAIYIQL

-537 VYAPLSVLVK
+537 VYAPLTVLVK
-547 ENDGKKSQIDSIMNV
+547 DNGDGTKSQIDSIMNV
-562 DMLERLNTEKDSSV
+562 DMLERLNTENDSSV
-576 SVTPVNGVPTSISL
+576 TVTPLNGVPTSISL

-614 KVDLLDFPGYRG
+614 NVDLLDFPGYRG

-693 QGETAEKRATKK
+693 QGETADKRATKK

-713 MFDKRIGASLHQSED
+713 MFDKRIGASLSLSQD
-728 NLSNTWGKGGLLQQT
+728 NLRNTWGKGGLLQQT

-751 DWLSNWSNN
+751 DWLSNWSNG

-786 LELSYNDNYQQEM
+786 VELSYNDNYQQEM
-799 SVLKKTFVENSDIK
+799 LMLKNTFVENPDIQ
-813 EYVNTPDQAWDA
+813 EYVNDPDQAWDA
-825 MLKLND
+825 MLQLND
-831 GGIGRISH
+831 GGIGRISQ

-851 QRIVEQLNEKIDY
+851 QRIVEQLNEQIDY

-884 KKQVISGVVK
+884 KKQIINNVVK
-894 ELRKSIIIR
+894 ELQGKALLLGELLKVLELPDQTIRALYHSSHMDNDISNTSGDDVIDNSSNDFGLNTDFELFPEVNSPLQSQVVANIASESKFAKNVFTAWLEHLRNIVLDKHILQFFSIDQKALSFIVEELITGANRLKLETSLTEKVLANENVGSKRDELESRQISSINMLLADFIAWLGFIPGQTNNIPDSRVNQGKPIFSSPLSQFSSQLSHPLPVLDDKTKNYSQFAIFDWFIAFATLAQENVGHHAGREISQEQNSRLGEILTCFKESQI

>member
-1 MRQQLTL
+1 MKNLNEQLPKSWEQIYQASAQAIEWVNQTRDSSKR
-8 QLFTPVGLHVLKL
+8 LHN
-21 YELYDPLHAEQHV
+21 EAD
-34 YNLTFGELLQN
+34 NL
-45 NMMTANVL
+45 
-53 NFINEPIS
+53 I
-61 RALNNPEFSVL
+61 L
-72 DLNVEINLKR
+72 DLR
-82 IHYLFIR
+82 
-89 GDYYNICKTFDAL
+89 
-102 SEIISCYQCDV
+102 
-113 LLLTGRPSRLPGVQS
+113 RL
-128 YFRSRLSIPAG
+128 R
-139 RILPLHGYYTGG
+139 
-151 WYPFH
+151 
-156 KQERIDDPK
+156 
-165 TTAAVGAMLCFLSK
+165 
-179 NLRLA
+179 
-184 NFYFRSANMDLYST
+184 
-198 VKYIGLLDNLN
+198 
-209 MIKQENIYYRDIDL
+209 
-223 DDPDYDFPDLSF
+223 
-235 EIRGTTRLGFKQLE
+235 
-249 IDRWPASPIYIL
+249 
-261 TIENS
+261 NS
-266 EVAKRLSADGAV
+266 AKRLGDVSTKSVAV
-278 LEVTLGIKN
+278 
-287 RQKTVENF
+287 
-295 YIKDVKASDGRT
+295 
-307 CDKTKDIKLNLNT
+307 
-320 MVNSGLI
+320 
-327 STQYWLDSGIGFFG
+327 GFFG

-366 DNQTLDFIDHVN
+366 DNEVLDFIDHVN

-430 QKVVNKIEFSE
+430 QKVINNVEFSE
-441 LNQLIAR
+441 LNQLIQR
-448 AESKKQADY
+448 IESKKQVDY

-486 GYWEKAVSLLPYL
+486 GYWEKAMSLLPYL
-499 ATVDRGILFSV
+499 SITDRGSLFSV
-510 LWGGINE
+510 LWGGISE
-517 LTAIYVQL
+517 LTAIYIQL

-537 VYAPLSVLVK
+537 VYAPLTVLVK
-547 ENDGKKSQIDSIMNV
+547 DNGDGTKSQIDSIMNV
-562 DMLERLNTEKDSSV
+562 DMLERLNTENDSSV
-576 SVTPVNGVPTSISL
+576 TVTPLNGVPTSISL

-614 KVDLLDFPGYRG
+614 NVDLLDFPGYRG

-693 QGETAEKRATKK
+693 QGETADKRATKK

-713 MFDKRIGASLHQSED
+713 MFDKRIGASLSLSQD
-728 NLSNTWGKGGLLQQT
+728 NLRNTWGKGGLLQQT

-751 DWLSNWSNN
+751 DWLSNWSNG

-786 LELSYNDNYQQEM
+786 VELSYNDNYQQEM
-799 SVLKKTFVENSDIK
+799 LMLKNTFVENPDIQ
-813 EYVNTPDQAWDA
+813 EYVNDPDQAWDA
-825 MLKLND
+825 MLQLND
-831 GGIGRISH
+831 GGIGRISQ

-851 QRIVEQLNEKIDY
+851 QRIVEQLNEQIDY

-884 KKQVISGVVK
+884 KKQIINNVVK
-894 ELRKSIIIR
+894 ELQGKALLLGELLKVLELPDQTIRALYHSSHMDNDISNTSGDDVIDNSSNDFGLNTDFELFPEVNSPLQSQVVANIASESKFAKNVFTAWLEHLRNIVLDKHILQFFSIDQKALSFIVEELITGANRLKLETSLTEKVLANENVGSKRDELESRQISSINMLLADFIAWLGFIPGQTNDIPDSRVNQGKPIFSSPLTQFSSQLSHPLPVLDDKTKNYSQFAIFDWFIAFATLAQENVGHHAGREISQEQNSRLGEILTCFKQSQI

>member
-1 MRQQLTL
+1 MKNLNEQLPQSWEQVYQASAQAIEWVQQTRDSSKRLNS
-8 QLFTPVGLHVLKL
+8 
-21 YELYDPLHAEQHV
+21 EAD
-34 YNLTFGELLQN
+34 NL
-45 NMMTANVL
+45 
-53 NFINEPIS
+53 I
-61 RALNNPEFSVL
+61 L
-72 DLNVEINLKR
+72 DLR
-82 IHYLFIR
+82 
-89 GDYYNICKTFDAL
+89 
-102 SEIISCYQCDV
+102 
-113 LLLTGRPSRLPGVQS
+113 RL
-128 YFRSRLSIPAG
+128 R
-139 RILPLHGYYTGG
+139 
-151 WYPFH
+151 
-156 KQERIDDPK
+156 
-165 TTAAVGAMLCFLSK
+165 
-179 NLRLA
+179 
-184 NFYFRSANMDLYST
+184 
-198 VKYIGLLDNLN
+198 
-209 MIKQENIYYRDIDL
+209 
-223 DDPDYDFPDLSF
+223 
-235 EIRGTTRLGFKQLE
+235 
-249 IDRWPASPIYIL
+249 
-261 TIENS
+261 NS
-266 EVAKRLSADGAV
+266 AKRLGDVATKSVAV
-278 LEVTLGIKN
+278 
-287 RQKTVENF
+287 
-295 YIKDVKASDGRT
+295 
-307 CDKTKDIKLNLNT
+307 
-320 MVNSGLI
+320 
-327 STQYWLDSGIGFFG
+327 GFFG

-576 SVTPVNGVPTSISL
+576 SVTPLNGVPTSISL

-831 GGIGRISH
+831 GGIGRISQ

-894 ELRKSIIIR
+894 ELQGKALLLGELLKVLELPDQTIRALYHSSHLSNDASNSDEVVDNSSNDFGLNTEFELFPDSGSPLEPKVAATLPTESKFAKNVFTAWLEHLRNIVLDKHILQFFGLEQKSLSFVVEELITAANRLKIEASLTQKILDNENTGSKRDDLESRQISSIHLLLTDFIAWLGFISGQASEMPASRVNQGKPIFSSPVSDFSNQLSHPLPVLDDKTKSYSQFAIFDWFIAFAMLAQENVGHHAGREISQEQNARLGEVLTVFKQSKIE

>member
-1 MRQQLTL
+1 MKNLNEQL
-8 QLFTPVGLHVLKL
+8 PKSW
-21 YELYDPLHAEQHV
+21 EQV
-34 YNLTFGELLQN
+34 YQASAQAIEWVNQTRD
-45 NMMTANVL
+45 
-53 NFINEPIS
+53 S
-61 RALNNPEFSVL
+61 SKRLNNEADNLIL
-72 DLNVEINLKR
+72 DLR
-82 IHYLFIR
+82 
-89 GDYYNICKTFDAL
+89 
-102 SEIISCYQCDV
+102 
-113 LLLTGRPSRLPGVQS
+113 RL
-128 YFRSRLSIPAG
+128 R
-139 RILPLHGYYTGG
+139 
-151 WYPFH
+151 
-156 KQERIDDPK
+156 
-165 TTAAVGAMLCFLSK
+165 
-179 NLRLA
+179 
-184 NFYFRSANMDLYST
+184 
-198 VKYIGLLDNLN
+198 
-209 MIKQENIYYRDIDL
+209 
-223 DDPDYDFPDLSF
+223 
-235 EIRGTTRLGFKQLE
+235 
-249 IDRWPASPIYIL
+249 
-261 TIENS
+261 NS
-266 EVAKRLSADGAV
+266 AKRLGDVSTKSVAV
-278 LEVTLGIKN
+278 
-287 RQKTVENF
+287 
-295 YIKDVKASDGRT
+295 
-307 CDKTKDIKLNLNT
+307 
-320 MVNSGLI
+320 
-327 STQYWLDSGIGFFG
+327 GFFG

-366 DNQTLDFIDHVN
+366 DNEILDFIDHVN

-407 LKLFQEIEIV
+407 LKLFQEVEIV

-430 QKVVNKIEFSE
+430 QKVINKIEFSA
-441 LNQLIAR
+441 LNQLIQHT
-448 AESKKQADY
+448 ESKKQSNYA
-457 TGGITEDDI
+457 GGITEDDV

-478 NSLEGLKG
+478 NSLDGLKG
-486 GYWEKAVSLLPYL
+486 GYWEKAVALLPYL
-499 ATVDRGILFSV
+499 SIADRGALLSI
-510 LWGGINE
+510 LWGGISE

-525 ATTLSSLNHVNT
+525 ATTLSSLSHANT
-537 VYAPLSVLVK
+537 VYAPISVLVK

-562 DMLERLNTEKDSSV
+562 DMLERLNTEKDL
-576 SVTPVNGVPTSISL
+576 SVTVVPLNGAPTPISL

-599 LIFPLVNQTRVPTFE
+599 LIFPLVNQTRVATFE

-713 MFDKRIGASLHQSED
+713 MFDKRIVTSLHQSED
-728 NLSNTWGKGGLLQQT
+728 NLRNTWGKGGLLQQT

-751 DWLSNWSNN
+751 DWLSNWSND

-771 PGFDVPFLNVDAKAN
+771 PGFDVPFLNVDAGAN
-786 LELSYNDNYQQEM
+786 LELSYNDNYQEKM
-799 SVLKKTFVENSDIK
+799 SILKNTFIENPDIK
-813 EYVNTPDQAWDA
+813 EYVNAPEQAWDA

-831 GGIGRISH
+831 GGIGRISQ

-851 QRIVEQLNEKIDY
+851 QRIIEQLNEKIDY

-874 QAGSDEELGK
+874 QASSDEELGK
-884 KKQVISGVVK
+884 KKQVITNVVK
-894 ELRKSIIIR
+894 ELQGKALLLGELLKVLELPDQTIRAIYHSSHTDNDIINTDSDDEIDNSSNDFGLNTEFELFPDVNPSLESKVVASIPTESKFAKNVFTAWLEHLRNVVLDKQILQFFGFEQKSLSFVIEELITAASRLKIEASLTKIVLDNENMGSKRDDLESRQISSIHMLLADFIAWLGFIEGQASEIPISRVNQGKLIFSSPLDRFTDQLSHPLPILDDKTKNYSQFAIFDWFIAFAVLAQENVGHHAGREISQEQNSRLGEILGFFKQSQIN

>member
-1 MRQQLTL
+1 MKNLNEQLPKSWEQIYQASAQAIEWVNQTRDSSKR
-8 QLFTPVGLHVLKL
+8 LHN
-21 YELYDPLHAEQHV
+21 EAD
-34 YNLTFGELLQN
+34 NL
-45 NMMTANVL
+45 
-53 NFINEPIS
+53 I
-61 RALNNPEFSVL
+61 L
-72 DLNVEINLKR
+72 DLR
-82 IHYLFIR
+82 
-89 GDYYNICKTFDAL
+89 
-102 SEIISCYQCDV
+102 
-113 LLLTGRPSRLPGVQS
+113 RL
-128 YFRSRLSIPAG
+128 R
-139 RILPLHGYYTGG
+139 
-151 WYPFH
+151 
-156 KQERIDDPK
+156 
-165 TTAAVGAMLCFLSK
+165 
-179 NLRLA
+179 
-184 NFYFRSANMDLYST
+184 
-198 VKYIGLLDNLN
+198 
-209 MIKQENIYYRDIDL
+209 
-223 DDPDYDFPDLSF
+223 
-235 EIRGTTRLGFKQLE
+235 
-249 IDRWPASPIYIL
+249 
-261 TIENS
+261 NS
-266 EVAKRLSADGAV
+266 AKRLGDVSTKSVAV
-278 LEVTLGIKN
+278 
-287 RQKTVENF
+287 
-295 YIKDVKASDGRT
+295 
-307 CDKTKDIKLNLNT
+307 
-320 MVNSGLI
+320 
-327 STQYWLDSGIGFFG
+327 GFFG

-366 DNQTLDFIDHVN
+366 DNEVLDFIDHVN

-399 GIANYPLE
+399 GIVNYPLE

-430 QKVVNKIEFSE
+430 QKVINKVEFSE
-441 LNQLIAR
+441 LNQLIQR
-448 AESKKQADY
+448 IESKKQADY

-486 GYWEKAVSLLPYL
+486 GYWEKAMSLLPYL
-499 ATVDRGILFSV
+499 SITDRGALFSV
-510 LWGGINE
+510 LWGGISE
-517 LTAIYVQL
+517 LTAIYIQL
-525 ATTLSSLNHVNT
+525 ATTLLSLNHVNT
-537 VYAPLSVLVK
+537 IYAPLTVLVK
-547 ENDGKKSQIDSIMNV
+547 DNGDGTKSQIDSIMNV
-562 DMLERLNTEKDSSV
+562 DMLERLNTENDP
-576 SVTPVNGVPTSISL
+576 SVTVTPLNGVPTSISL

-614 KVDLLDFPGYRG
+614 NVDLLDFPGYRG

-684 VLERWIDKT
+684 VLQRWIDKT
-693 QGETAEKRATKK
+693 QGETADKRATKK

-713 MFDKRIGASLHQSED
+713 MFDKRIGASLSLSQD
-728 NLSNTWGKGGLLQQT
+728 NLRNTWGKGGLLQQT

-751 DWLSNWSNN
+751 DWLSNWSND

-786 LELSYNDNYQQEM
+786 VELSYNDNYQQEM
-799 SVLKKTFVENSDIK
+799 LMLKNTFVENPDIQ
-813 EYVNTPDQAWDA
+813 EYVNAPDQAWDA
-825 MLKLND
+825 MLQLND
-831 GGIGRISH
+831 GGIGRISQ

-851 QRIVEQLNEKIDY
+851 QRIVEQLNEQIDY
-864 IINMRFDTWY
+864 IINIRFDTWY

-884 KKQVISGVVK
+884 KKQIINNVVK
-894 ELRKSIIIR
+894 ELQGKALLLGELLKVLELPDQTIRALYHSSHMDNDISNTSGDDVIDNSSNDFGLNTDFELFPEVNSPLQPQIVANIASESKFAKNVFTAWLEHLRNIVLDKHILQFFSIDQKALSFIVEELITGANRLKLDTSLTEKVLANENVGSKRDDLESRQVSSINMLLADFIAWLGFIPGQTSNIPVSRVNQGKPIFSSPLSQFSSQLSHPLPVLDDKTKNYSQFAIFDWFIAFATLAQENVGHHAGREISQEQNSRLGEILTCFKESQI